1 MLAKKRDLKN
11 WIQRAS
17 SEPHQDP
24 YDSDDD
30 LAPAKMSVSG
40 DDELGHIDPLV
51 DWSAFAQAA
60 QLHLNSTSTR
70 QRIQFLQRHAAKAA
84 ELQEL
89 QPVQRAEL
97 LTILLRTY
105 SKYVDRESRLASL
118 SVFSK
123 LISVDQA
130 TAPSDSDPPVAKHAL
145 AWLKR
150 EADRICKPSA
160 TGSSTTSL
168 PTITALHAYVCA
180 LYSTLCAQEPKSQ
193 PSSTWEPLVHL
204 LATTYDALLAD
215 STGRDSVRKNAITLT
230 RRTLRNAHAFLPQLI
245 HTLCA
250 AATPATALRSAALLG
265 EAVGV
270 CVRLRAGSEQVKGAP
285 DGVGRGYVHQ
295 AKKEILAFYS
305 THLVAS
311 KTPVS
316 PHSLR
321 AFDDFIAEQV
331 SEQDLTS
338 TLRPQLEKMLLR
350 SPEVAL
356 PIATRLFTVVN
367 VDVAPHAKTLLTP
380 VISASRS
387 SNAATRTKAA
397 DFFSALST
405 RIRDDDAAKA
415 TVVDELLAILKG
427 GKAATPEARTSIYL
441 MLSSLA
447 PGQASKS
454 SAVVELVASLL
465 AKEAQEASMHAAVSC
480 IAHHLQWLLAH
491 ADTAPAA
498 SVSTALA
505 KEMQNSKVPIRKA
518 VCLAVGDLF
527 WSMAD
532 TQAATSA
539 TRAFAESL
547 LPGFEA
553 NLKNASTNPLTAPGG
568 PLEGYIAA
576 AVLEGRLATLGS
588 DKIDAVMRQNA
599 ALESI
604 LVVNPKPSFLLAD
617 KVFRKIAAPE
627 EEIWLSRA
635 LQAII
640 ARRANTLAT
649 DKAVQI
655 QVALALIHVLFHAT
669 GRDSKRSVLA
679 LVQQL
684 AQVQPLL
691 THDII
696 TSGISAFIQQP
707 QVTATSS
714 AAASASKPNGA
725 STSATSSAASATAA
739 AASADSEDAK
749 PSAET
754 RARDLRRLLSSAST
768 FSEDLDR
775 EARQKALIDTLV
787 LSHHADLL
795 DRGTSCFMDLTFK
808 AKILP
813 IDLITSKQQDLISV
827 VRAAIDDASMRE
839 AGFAALTTLVRLAP
853 DSVMAELVSQIET
866 DAPFDDLRALTHDDL
881 GMWRTEP
888 GTLYVDVLSNNK
900 EDAIDKNN
908 KNAKMEQWEAEL
920 RADLAKKKAAQN
932 KTLTKEQKAAVD
944 TQSKIE
950 AQARAKVDEIRPR
963 YVRLLRFVSSIVGA
977 RTEEIE
983 GYMQTLVGFV
993 LETFEISQARF
1004 LFEKEAKDAFWA
1016 LSSCCSIRLEA
1027 YAMFVGVA
1035 LLRSID
1041 EQLVQEDFRA
1051 EPINELVLRI
1061 LYRLRS
1067 LSEQSPLDAGTVA
1080 FIDPL
1085 IVRIVRAGG
1094 FGVDPEDTDSVLE
1107 QIQLSLDF
1115 IDFHG
1120 SACEDMR
1127 YPRASFIDSLVT
1139 IVAKH
1144 TQISKDAVSALRDIG
1159 EALRTTA
1166 LPAEIQKLLS
1176 NTMVDEVYVRN
1187 GCLQAIQPLDL
1198 TDLDFPVELWL
1209 ACHDEDEENA
1219 RLAEKAWEENG
1230 LDVPESFAD
1239 PLIALLEHK
1248 NIYARDSSARALAAA
1263 TEQHPEQVTTVVTKL
1278 CQLYKKRNKVL
1289 APEYDRF
1296 GMVIEST
1303 KNRQDPWQTRA
1314 AVAVA
1319 LRHQAPYLQGSDV
1332 PSFFEFMID
1341 DQALGDRSEEV
1352 RPKMLEAATTVI
1364 DLHGKEHLSKLIA
1377 MFEAFFSNS
1386 AGSTADDG
1394 ITEAVVILLGREA
1407 RHLDPKDPRVS
1418 KVVDRLV
1425 DALKTPSELV
1435 QSAVA
1440 DCLPPLVRAIS
1451 KDVPRL
1457 FQSLFRELLDGAK
1470 YAGRRGAAYG
1480 LAGLVMGRG
1489 IGSIKE
1495 FDVMNKLAEAFE
1507 DAKSPTRRQGV
1518 MFAYE
1523 TLTLTLKRLFE
1534 PYIIGILPQ
1543 MLAGFGDVSSDV
1555 REATQDAAKAIMQNV
1570 SGHCVKIILPTLLS
1584 GLDEKQWRTKKGAIE
1599 LLGAM
1604 AYCAPKQLSLSLPTV
1619 IPRLSEVLTD
1629 SHTQVRTA
1637 ANKSLKQFGEVIN
1650 NPEIKQL
1657 VPVLL
1662 KALIDPNTKTG
1673 AALKGVLETSFVHY
1687 IDSPSLAL
1695 VIPIIDRGLKERSAT
1710 IQKDAARIVGNLA
1723 GLTDSKDFVPYL
1735 GKLIPMVRL
1744 VLISPVPEARAVAAK
1759 ALGTLVERLGEVH
1772 FVDLIPSLLG
1782 VLRSDATGVDR
1793 QGAAQ
1798 GLAEVLAG
1806 LGMERMENLLPEII
1820 NSASDPKPYVREG
1833 HISLLIYLPATFG
1846 HRFAPH
1852 LGRIIPPILSGIADE
1867 AETVREA
1874 SMRAG
1879 RMIIANYSSKAVD
1892 LLLPHLETGLFD
1904 EAWRI
1909 RMSSLQLTADLLF
1922 RLSGISGKNE
1932 VEDEGVDENMEQS
1945 AANNSVQRAL
1955 VEALGQER
1963 RDRILA
1969 SIYIVRQDPNIPV
1982 RQAAIHTWKALVHN
1996 TPRTAREVL
2005 PTMLDILIK
2014 SLASN
2019 GDENRE
2025 MAARTLGELVKKLG
2039 EKILRETIPILR
2051 MRGASSE
2058 DPKTRS
2064 GVCYAVT
2071 EVLANSTKTQL
2082 EDHEDAIIAVV
2093 RHALVDESQVVRHA
2107 AAQAFDATQTYIG
2120 PRAIDETIPTLL
2132 EALSDT
2138 SGGTSETA
2146 LAALREVMRARADV
2160 VFPVLVPTLIA
2171 QPITSF
2177 NARALAVLVR
2187 VAGSALNRRLSNIL
2201 TALSKALDTEKD
2213 ETILADLHTA
2223 VEALLGSVSD
2233 VDGLHQTMLLLLGW
2247 AGSNTSPQQRVA
2259 GCKFFKVFCQVKK
2272 ASVDVSDY
2280 LVDWLRKLVSL
2291 LDDPVPAVV
2300 DAAWE
2305 ALDASLKT
2313 VSKDELEGLVVPLR
2327 RSLENTGAA
2336 DRELAGLCRPRGASP
2351 LVPVFLAG
2359 LMNGT
2364 PDQRQ
2369 NGALGL
2375 SDIVERTSAEAI
2387 KPFVTSM
2394 IGPLIRL
2401 CGDRHPPPVK
2411 AAILTSLDTMVR
2423 RIPAL
2428 VRPFYPQLQ
2437 RSYQKAVSDASSA
2450 TVRTKA
2456 GVALGNLM
2464 GLQTR
2469 VDPVIVELVQG
2480 ARAGLGESSGAN
2492 AAASAGLAGAA
2503 AGGATDPAD
2512 LADSFALALSH
2523 VLSNAP
2529 AKNVGQASRDQVLAL
2544 IDATFASP
2552 VQIRDAFRQGM
2563 AEVIGS
2569 LIKLDTSMAASV
2581 LKKHVVG
2588 GGGSADV
2595 ALQSQS
2601 VLASLEKDAV
2611 ALHELGFADELVKAV
2626 MSWISQGSAIS
2637 RPAKESR
2644 ELIRDSDAWKVEA
2657 KAADWI

>member
-1 MLAKKRDLKN
+1 MLAKKRELKT
-11 WIQRAS
+11 WIQQAS
-17 SEPHQDP
+17 TEPHSEP

-40 DDELGHIDPLV
+40 DERDIIDPLA
-51 DWSAFAQAA
+51 DWQTFSEAA

-70 QRIQFLQRHAAKAA
+70 QRIQFLQRDAIKAA
-84 ELQEL
+84 ELSDL

-105 SKYVDRESRLASL
+105 AKYIDRESRLASL

-123 LISVDQA
+123 LIAIDEAAA
-130 TAPSDSDPPVAKHAL
+130 TSDSNGPVAKHAL

-150 EADRICKPSA
+150 EAERICKPSP
-160 TGSSTTSL
+160 TGSSNTSL

-180 LYSTLCAQEPKSQ
+180 LYSTLCSRLTASKDTPKPQ
-193 PSSTWEPLVHL
+193 ALPTWEPLVQL
-204 LATTYDALLAD
+204 LATTYDAILAD
-215 STGRDSVRKNAITLT
+215 TIGRESVRKNAVTLT
-230 RRTLRNAHAFLPQLI
+230 RRTMRNAHPCMPQLI
-245 HTLCA
+245 RTLCA
-250 AATPATALRSAALLG
+250 TSTPAAAIRSAPLLG
-265 EAVGV
+265 EAIGC

-285 DGVGRGYVHQ
+285 DGVGRGYVND
-295 AKKEILAFYS
+295 AKNEILTFYS
-305 THLVAS
+305 TQLVAS
-311 KTPVS
+311 KTVVPQ
-316 PHSLR
+316 HSIR
-321 AFDDFIAEQV
+321 AFDDFIAFQV
-331 SEQDLTS
+331 TEDDLAS

-356 PIATRLFTVVN
+356 PIATRLFTAVK
-367 VDVAPHAKTLLTP
+367 VDVGPHAKPLLNP

-387 SNAATRTKAA
+387 SNAVTRTKAS

-405 RIRDDDAAKA
+405 RIRQDDAAKA
-415 TVVDELLAILKG
+415 AVVDELIAILKG

-441 MLSSLA
+441 MLTSLA
-447 PGQASKS
+447 PSEAAKS
-454 SAVVELVASLL
+454 SAVVEILSSLL
-465 AKEAQEASMHAAVSC
+465 AKETQEASMHAAVSC
-480 IAHHLQWLLAH
+480 IAHHLQWLLSQ
-491 ADTAPAA
+491 DKVPAA

-505 KEMQNSKVPIRKA
+505 KEMQNTKVPIRKA
-518 VCLAVGDLF
+518 VCLAIGELF
-527 WSMAD
+527 WSMQGD
-532 TQAATSA
+532 QTTTAATR
-539 TRAFAESL
+539 TFAESL

-576 AVLEGRLATLGS
+576 AVLEGRLAGLGS
-588 DKIDAVMRQNA
+588 DKIDLVVRKNA
-599 ALESI
+599 ALEGI
-604 LVVNPKPSFLLAD
+604 LVVDPKPSFLLAD
-617 KVFRKIAAPE
+617 KVFRKIATPE

-640 ARRANTLAT
+640 ARRSNALAA
-649 DKAVQI
+649 DKAVQV

-669 GRDSKRSVLA
+669 GSNSKRSVLDLVQHLA
-679 LVQQL
+679 LVE
-684 AQVQPLL
+684 PIL

-696 TSGISAFIQQP
+696 TSGISAFLQQP
-707 QVTATSS
+707 PASATSAS
-714 AAASASKPNGA
+714 SSASKPNGSA
-725 STSATSSAASATAA
+725 STASASGSAA
-739 AASADSEDAK
+739 AAAAAEAEDAK

-754 RARDLRRLLSSAST
+754 RARDLRRLLSAAST
-768 FSEDLDR
+768 FSEELDP
-775 EARQKALIDTLV
+775 EARKKALVDTLV

-827 VRAAIDDASMRE
+827 VRTAIDDAGMRE

-853 DSVMAELVSQIET
+853 DSVMAELDSQIEADT
-866 DAPFDDLRALTHDDL
+866 PFDDLQALTQDEL

-888 GTLYVDVLSNNK
+888 GTLYIDVLSTTK
-900 EDAIDKNN
+900 EDTIDKNN

-920 RADLAKKKAAQN
+920 RADIAKKKAAQN

-944 TQSKIE
+944 AQSKVE
-950 AQARAKVDEIRPR
+950 AQARAKVEEIRSR
-963 YVRLLRFVSSIVGA
+963 YVRSLRTVSSIVGA
-977 RTEEIE
+977 RTEEIQ
-983 GYMQTLVGFV
+983 GYMQTLVNFV
-993 LETFEISQARF
+993 LRTFEVSQARF
-1004 LFEKEAKDAFWA
+1004 LFEKEAKEAFWA

-1027 YAMFVGVA
+1027 YSMFVGVA

-1041 EQLVQEDFRA
+1041 EELVQEDFRA
-1051 EPINELVLRI
+1051 EPMNELVLRI

-1115 IDFHG
+1115 IDFHA
-1120 SACEDMR
+1120 SVCEDMH
-1127 YPRASFIDSLVT
+1127 YPRSSFIDSLVT

-1166 LPAEIQKLLS
+1166 LPTEIQKLLS

-1198 TDLDFPVELWL
+1198 TDLEFPVELWL

-1239 PLIALLEHK
+1239 PLIALLEHR
-1248 NIYARDSSARALAAA
+1248 NAYVRDSCARALAAA
-1263 TEQHPEQVTTVVTKL
+1263 TEQHPEQVSSVVAKL
-1278 CQLYKKRNKVL
+1278 CHLYKERNKVL

-1332 PSFFEFMID
+1332 PPFFEFMID
-1341 DQALGDRSEEV
+1341 GQALGDRSEEV
-1352 RPKMLEAATTVI
+1352 RPSMLEAATAVI

-1377 MFEAFFSNS
+1377 MFEAFFSNPS
-1386 AGSTADDG
+1386 GSTADDG

-1418 KVVDRLV
+1418 KVVDRLI

-1451 KDVPRL
+1451 EDVPRL
-1457 FQSLFRELLDGAK
+1457 FDSLFRELTDGAK

-1495 FDVMNKLAEAFE
+1495 FDVMNKLSEAFD
-1507 DAKSPTRRQGV
+1507 DAKNPTRRQGV

-1534 PYIIGILPQ
+1534 PYIIGILPH

-1735 GKLIPMVRL
+1735 GKLIPMVRV

-1772 FVDLIPSLLG
+1772 FVDLVPSLLG

-1932 VEDEGVDENMEQS
+1932 VEDEGIDEDVEQS

-2051 MRGASSE
+2051 MRGATSE

-2093 RHALVDESQVVRHA
+2093 RHALVDESQAVRHA

-2146 LAALREVMRARADV
+2146 LAALREVMRARSDV

-2187 VAGSALNRRLSNIL
+2187 VAGSALNRRLSSIL

-2213 ETILADLHTA
+2213 ETILADLQTA

-2259 GCKFFKVFCQVKK
+2259 GCEFFKVFCQVKK
-2272 ASVDVSDY
+2272 PSVDVSDY

-2291 LDDPVPAVV
+2291 LDDPVPSVV

-2305 ALDASLKT
+2305 ALDACLKT
-2313 VSKDELEGLVVPLR
+2313 VGKDELEGLVVPLR

-2336 DRELAGLCRPRGASP
+2336 GRDLPGLCRPKGASP

-2364 PDQRQ
+2364 ADQRQ

-2450 TVRTKA
+2450 TVRSKA

-2480 ARAGLGESSGAN
+2480 ARAGLGESTTT
-2492 AAASAGLAGAA
+2492 AASAGLAGAA
-2503 AGGATDPAD
+2503 GGATDAAD
-2512 LADSFALALSH
+2512 LADSFALALAH
-2523 VLSNAP
+2523 VLTNAP
-2529 AKNVGQASRDQVLAL
+2529 AKNVGQPSRDSILSL
-2544 IDATFASP
+2544 IDSTFNAS
-2552 VQIRDAFRQGM
+2552 IAIKDGFRQAI
-2563 AEVIGS
+2563 AEVVGS
-2569 LIKLDTSMAASV
+2569 LVKLDPTLATTV
-2581 LKKHVVG
+2581 LEKYIVG
-2588 GGGSADV
+2588 AGGAGDV

-2601 VLASLEKDAV
+2601 VRACLEKDAE
-2611 ALHELGFADELVKAV
+2611 ALHRLGLAEELVKAV

-2644 ELIRDSDAWKVEA
+2644 EMIRESDAWKVEA

>member
-1 MLAKKRDLKN
+1 MLAKKRDLRN

-17 SEPHQDP
+17 TEPHQDP

-40 DDELGHIDPLV
+40 DEIDNIDPLV
-51 DWSAFAQAA
+51 DWPAFAQAA
-60 QLHLNSTSTR
+60 QLHLFSTSTR
-70 QRIQFLQRHAAKAA
+70 QRIHFLQRDAAKAA
-84 ELQEL
+84 QLTEL
-89 QPVQRAEL
+89 QPIQRAEL
-97 LTILLRTY
+97 VTILLRTY
-105 SKYVDRESRLASL
+105 SRYIDRDSRLASL
-118 SVFSK
+118 TVFSK

-130 TAPSDSDPPVAKHAL
+130 AASQDSTGAVAKHAL

-150 EADRICKPSA
+150 EAERICKPSTA
-160 TGSSTTSL
+160 ASSNTTL

-180 LYSTLCAQEPKSQ
+180 LYSTVCASSIDAPKA
-193 PSSTWEPLVHL
+193 PESSTWDSLVQL
-204 LATTYDALLAD
+204 LATTYDAVLAD
-215 STGRDSVRKNAITLT
+215 TTGRHSVKSNAITLT
-230 RRTLRNAHAFLPQLI
+230 RRTLRNAHAYLPRLI
-245 HTLCA
+245 RTLCA
-250 AATPATALRSAALLG
+250 ISASAAAIRASALLG

-270 CVRLRAGSEQVKGAP
+270 CIRLRVGSEQVKGAP
-285 DGVGRGYVHQ
+285 DGVGRSYVNQ
-295 AKKEILAFYS
+295 AKDQILAFYT
-305 THLVAS
+305 THIVAS
-311 KTPVS
+311 KTVVPE
-316 PHSLR
+316 HSLL
-321 AFDDFIAEQV
+321 ALDDFIAEQV
-331 SEQDLTS
+331 TQDDLTS
-338 TLRPQLEKMLLR
+338 ILRPQLEKMLLR

-356 PIATRLFTVVN
+356 PIATRIFAAVKL
-367 VDVAPHAKTLLTP
+367 DVGPHAKPLLNP
-380 VISASRS
+380 VVSASRS
-387 SNAATRTKAA
+387 SNAATRAKASA
-397 DFFSALST
+397 FFSVLSA
-405 RIRDDDAAKA
+405 RIRQDDAAKSA
-415 TVVDELLAILKG
+415 VVDELLAILKG
-427 GKAATPEARTSIYL
+427 GKAASPEARTSIYL
-441 MLSSLA
+441 MLSSVA

-454 SAVVELVASLL
+454 SSIVEVVASLL
-465 AKEAQEASMHAAVSC
+465 AKEAQEASMHAAVRC
-480 IAHHLQWLLAH
+480 IAVHLEWLISQ
-491 ADTAPAA
+491 ADTVPAPSISA
-498 SVSTALA
+498 ALA

-518 VCLAVGDLF
+518 VCMAIGDLF
-527 WSMAD
+527 WHMTD
-532 TQAATSA
+532 EQRATSA
-539 TRAFAESL
+539 TRTFAEAL
-547 LPGFEA
+547 LPAFEA

-568 PLEGYIAA
+568 PLEGYVAA
-576 AVLEGRLATLGS
+576 AVLEGRLAGLGS
-588 DKIDAVMRQNA
+588 DKIDSVVRKNA
-599 ALESI
+599 ALEVI
-604 LVVNPKPSFLLAD
+604 LVVDPKPSFLLAD
-617 KVFRKIAAPE
+617 KVFRKIATPE
-627 EEIWLSRA
+627 EELWLSHA
-635 LQAII
+635 LQAVIV
-640 ARRANTLAT
+640 RRAQTLAA
-649 DKAVQI
+649 DKPAQI

-669 GRDSKRSVLA
+669 GPNSKRSVLT
-679 LVQQL
+679 LVQNL
-684 AQVQPLL
+684 AQTEPILI
-691 THDII
+691 HDII
-696 TSGISAFIQQP
+696 TSGISAFLEQP
-707 QVTATSS
+707 QAHTSGSVSSAPKPNGTASSTSTTGA
-714 AAASASKPNGA
+714 AAASAS
-725 STSATSSAASATAA
+725 
-739 AASADSEDAK
+739 ADAEDAK

-754 RARDLRRLLSSAST
+754 RARDLRRLLSAASS
-768 FSEDLDR
+768 FSEQLDAD
-775 EARQKALIDTLV
+775 ARKKTLVDTLV

-813 IDLITSKQQDLISV
+813 VDLITSKQQDLLSV
-827 VRAAIDDASMRE
+827 VRTAIDDARMRE

-853 DSVMAELVSQIET
+853 DSVMAELVTQIEA
-866 DAPFDDLRALTHDDL
+866 DSPFDDLRALTQNDL

-888 GTLYVDVLSNNK
+888 GTLYVDVLSATK
-900 EDAIDKNN
+900 DDAVDKNS

-920 RADLAKKKAAQN
+920 RADIAKKKAAQN
-932 KTLTKEQKAAVD
+932 KTLTKDQKAAVD
-944 TQSKIE
+944 AQSKIE
-950 AQARAKVDEIRPR
+950 AQARAKVEEIRAR
-963 YVRLLRFVSSIVGA
+963 YVRSLRTVSSLVGA
-977 RTEEIE
+977 RTDEIE
-983 GYMQTLVGFV
+983 GYMQTLVNLV
-993 LETFEISQARF
+993 IATFEISQARF
-1004 LFEKEAKDAFWA
+1004 LFEKEAKEAFWA
-1016 LSSCCSIRLEA
+1016 LSSCCSLRLEA
-1027 YAMFVGVA
+1027 YSMFVGVA
-1035 LLRSID
+1035 LLRTID
-1041 EQLVQEDFRA
+1041 QELVREDFRA

-1067 LSEQSPLDAGTVA
+1067 LSEQSPLDPASVA

-1094 FGVDPEDTDSVLE
+1094 FGVDAEDTDSVLE

-1127 YPRASFIDSLVT
+1127 YPRSSFIDSLVT

-1144 TQISKDAVSALRDIG
+1144 TQISKDAVSALRDLG
-1159 EALRTTA
+1159 EALRATA
-1166 LPAEIQKLLS
+1166 LPAEVQKLLS

-1239 PLIALLEHK
+1239 PLIPLLEHK
-1248 NIYARDSSARALAAA
+1248 NTYVRDSCARALAAA
-1263 TEQHPEQVTTVVTKL
+1263 TELHPEQVSSVVAKL
-1278 CQLYKKRNKVL
+1278 CQLYKDRNKVL

-1319 LRHQAPYLQGSDV
+1319 LRHLAPHLQGSDV
-1332 PSFFEFMID
+1332 PAFFEFLID
-1341 DQALGDRSEEV
+1341 GQALGDRSEDV
-1352 RPKMLEAATTVI
+1352 RPKMLEAATSVI
-1364 DLHGKEHLSKLIA
+1364 DLHGKQHLSKLIA

-1386 AGSTADDG
+1386 AGAKADDG

-1418 KVVDRLV
+1418 KVVDRLI

-1451 KDVPRL
+1451 KDVPRIFTL
-1457 FQSLFRELLDGAK
+1457 LFRELFDGAK

-1489 IGSIKE
+1489 ISSIKE
-1495 FDVMNKLAEAFE
+1495 FDVMNKLADAFE

-1543 MLAGFGDVSSDV
+1543 LLAGFGDVSSDV
-1555 REATQDAAKAIMQNV
+1555 REATQDAAKAVMQNV

-1695 VIPIIDRGLKERSAT
+1695 VVPIIDRGLKERSAA

-1772 FVDLIPSLLG
+1772 FVDLVPSLLG

-1820 NSASDPKPYVREG
+1820 NSASDPKAYVREG

-1852 LGRIIPPILSGIADE
+1852 LGRIIPPILSGIADD

-1932 VEDEGVDENMEQS
+1932 VEDEGVEEDIEQS
-1945 AANNSVQRAL
+1945 VANNSVQRAL

-2051 MRGASSE
+2051 MRGATSE

-2093 RHALVDESQVVRHA
+2093 RQALVDESQSVRHA

-2146 LAALREVMRARADV
+2146 LAALREVMRARSDV

-2187 VAGSALNRRLSNIL
+2187 VAGTALNRRLSNIL

-2213 ETILADLHTA
+2213 ETILADLQTA

-2233 VDGLHQTMLLLLGW
+2233 VDGLHQTMLQLLGW

-2272 ASVDVSDY
+2272 PSVDVSDY

-2291 LDDPVPAVV
+2291 LDDPVPTVV

-2305 ALDASLKT
+2305 ALEASLKT

-2327 RSLENTGAA
+2327 RSLENTGSAG
-2336 DRELAGLCRPRGASP
+2336 RELPGLCRPKGASP

-2375 SDIVERTSAEAI
+2375 SDIVERTSADAI

-2450 TVRTKA
+2450 TVRSKA

-2480 ARAGLGESSGAN
+2480 ARAGLGEGSGGN
-2492 AAASAGLAGAA
+2492 VAASAGLAGAA

-2512 LADSFALALSH
+2512 LADSFAVALAH

-2529 AKNVGQASRDQVLAL
+2529 AKNVGQPSRDAIVSL
-2544 IDATFASP
+2544 IDASFAAP
-2552 VQIRDAFRQGM
+2552 AGTRDAFRAGM
-2563 AEVIGS
+2563 AEVVGS
-2569 LIKLDTSMAASV
+2569 LIKLDAALASEV
-2581 LKKHVVG
+2581 LQRHVVG
-2588 GGGSADV
+2588 GSGDA

-2601 VLASLEKDAV
+2601 VRACLEKDAV
-2611 ALHELGFADELVKAV
+2611 ALHELGFADELVKLV
-2626 MSWISQGSAIS
+2626 MSWISQGSSIS

-2644 ELIRDSDAWKVEA
+2644 EMIRDSDAWKAQA

>member
-40 DDELGHIDPLV
+40 DEGDTFDPLV
-51 DWSAFAQAA
+51 DWSAFAQVA

-70 QRIQFLQRHAAKAA
+70 QRIHFLQRHASQAA
-84 ELQEL
+84 ELGDL

-118 SVFSK
+118 NVFSK

-130 TAPSDSDPPVAKHAL
+130 AAPPDSDGPVAKHAL

-150 EADRICKPSA
+150 EAERICKPSA
-160 TGSSTTSL
+160 TGSSTTLL

-180 LYSTLCAQEPKSQ
+180 LYSALCAQQPRSQ
-193 PSSTWEPLVHL
+193 PSSPWEPLVQL
-204 LATTYDALLAD
+204 LATTYDAVLAD
-215 STGRDSVRKNAITLT
+215 TTGRESVRKNAITLT
-230 RRTLRNAHAFLPQLI
+230 RRTLRNAHLFLPQLI

-250 AATPATALRSAALLG
+250 ASTPTTALRSAALLG

-285 DGVGRGYVHQ
+285 DGVGRGYINA
-295 AKKEILAFYS
+295 AKKEILNFYS

-311 KTPVS
+311 KTPV
-316 PHSLR
+316 PQHSLC
-321 AFDDFIAEQV
+321 AFDDFVAEQV
-331 SEQDLTS
+331 TQQDLTS

-356 PIATRLFTVVN
+356 PIASRLFTVVK
-367 VDVAPHAKTLLTP
+367 VDVAPHAKPLLNP

-397 DFFSALST
+397 DFFAALST
-405 RIRDDDAAKA
+405 RICDDDAAKT

-427 GKAATPEARTSIYL
+427 GKTATPEARTSIYL
-441 MLSSLA
+441 MLSSVA

-480 IAHHLQWLLAH
+480 IAHHLRWLLAE

-498 SVSTALA
+498 SVSSALA

-532 TQAATSA
+532 AQTATAATRS
-539 TRAFAESL
+539 FAESL

-568 PLEGYIAA
+568 SLEGYIAA
-576 AVLEGRLATLGS
+576 AVLEGRLAGLGS
-588 DKIDAVMRQNA
+588 DKIDAVMRKNA

-604 LVVNPKPSFLLAD
+604 LVVDPKPSFLLAD
-617 KVFRKIAAPE
+617 KVFRKIATPE

-640 ARRANTLAT
+640 ARRAKTLAA
-649 DKAVQI
+649 DKAVQV

-669 GRDSKRSVLA
+669 GSESKRSVLA

-684 AQVQPLL
+684 AQVEPLL
-691 THDII
+691 THDVI

-707 QVTATSS
+707 QVIATSATASASKVNGAASTPAASS
-714 AAASASKPNGA
+714 AAA
-725 STSATSSAASATAA
+725 AA
-739 AASADSEDAK
+739 AASADADDAK

-768 FSEDLDR
+768 FSEELDP
-775 EARQKALIDTLV
+775 EARKKALVDTLV

-808 AKILP
+808 AKVLP

-827 VRAAIDDASMRE
+827 VRAAIEDASMRE

-853 DSVMAELVSQIET
+853 DSVMAELVSQIEADT
-866 DAPFDDLRALTHDDL
+866 PFDDLRALTHDEL

-888 GTLYVDVLSNNK
+888 GTLYVDVLSTTK
-900 EDAIDKNN
+900 EDSTDRNN

-920 RADLAKKKAAQN
+920 RADIAKKKAAQN
-932 KTLTKEQKAAVD
+932 KTLTKEQKVAVD
-944 TQSKIE
+944 AQSKIE
-950 AQARAKVDEIRPR
+950 AQARAKVDEIRLR
-963 YVRLLRFVSSIVGA
+963 YVRSLRTVSSIVGA

-1027 YAMFVGVA
+1027 YSMFVGVA

-1115 IDFHG
+1115 INFHG
-1120 SACEDMR
+1120 SACEDVR
-1127 YPRASFIDSLVT
+1127 YPRSSFIDSLVT

-1248 NIYARDSSARALAAA
+1248 NIYVRESSARALAAA
-1263 TEQHPEQVTTVVTKL
+1263 TEQHPEQVTTVVTRL
-1278 CQLYKKRNKVL
+1278 CQLYKERNKVL

-1341 DQALGDRSEEV
+1341 DQALGDRSEKV
-1352 RPKMLEAATTVI
+1352 RPKMLEAATAVI

-1407 RHLDPKDPRVS
+1407 RHLDPKDLRVS
-1418 KVVDRLV
+1418 KVVDRLI

-1451 KDVPRL
+1451 KEVPRL
-1457 FQSLFRELLDGAK
+1457 FESLFRELFDGAK

-1480 LAGLVMGRG
+1480 LAGLVMGQG

-1495 FDVMNKLAEAFE
+1495 FDVTNKLAEAFE
-1507 DAKSPTRRQGV
+1507 DAKNPTRRQGV

-1604 AYCAPKQLSLSLPTV
+1604 AYCAPKQLSVSLPTV

-1662 KALIDPNTKTG
+1662 KALIDPNTNTG

-1772 FVDLIPSLLG
+1772 FVDLVPSLLG

-1867 AETVREA
+1867 AESVREA

-1932 VEDEGVDENMEQS
+1932 VEDEGVDEDMEQS

-2058 DPKTRS
+2058 DPKIRS
-2064 GVCYAVT
+2064 GVCYAIT

-2093 RHALVDESQVVRHA
+2093 RHALVDESQAVRHA

-2146 LAALREVMRARADV
+2146 LAALREVMRARSDV

-2223 VEALLGSVSD
+2223 VEALLASVSD
-2233 VDGLHQTMLLLLGW
+2233 VDDLHQTMLLLLGW

-2259 GCKFFKVFCQVKK
+2259 GCSFFKVFCQVKK

-2313 VSKDELEGLVVPLR
+2313 VGKVGLEGLVVPLR
-2327 RSLENTGAA
+2327 RSLENTGAPG
-2336 DRELAGLCRPRGASP
+2336 RELAGLCRPKGASP

-2375 SDIVERTSAEAI
+2375 SDIVERTSADAI

-2456 GVALGNLM
+2456 AVALGNLM

-2544 IDATFASP
+2544 IDATFAAP
-2552 VQIRDAFRQGM
+2552 VAIKDAFRQGM
-2563 AEVIGS
+2563 AEVVGS

-2581 LKKHVVG
+2581 LQKYVV

-2595 ALQSQS
+2595 VLQSQS
-2601 VLASLEKDAV
+2601 VLASLEKDAK

-2637 RPAKESR
+2637 CPAKESR
-2644 ELIRDSDAWKVEA
+2644 ELIRDSDVWKAEA

>member
-17 SEPHQDP
+17 SEPHPEP

-40 DDELGHIDPLV
+40 DDTDLIDPLD
-51 DWSAFAQAA
+51 DWPAFAQAA
-60 QLHLNSTSTR
+60 QLQLNSTSTR
-70 QRIQFLQRHAAKAA
+70 QRLGFLNRHALKAA
-84 ELQEL
+84 ELAEL

-97 LTILLRTY
+97 LTIILRTY
-105 SKYVDRESRLASL
+105 AKYIDRESRLASI

-123 LISVDQA
+123 IVA
-130 TAPSDSDPPVAKHAL
+130 TDEAAASPDSNGAVAKHAL

-150 EADRICKPSA
+150 ESERIAKPSA
-160 TGSSTTSL
+160 SGPSTTSL
-168 PTITALHAYVCA
+168 STLTALHAFVCS
-180 LYSTLCAQEPKSQ
+180 LYATLCSTSTADNAAVVKAVST
-193 PSSTWEPLVHL
+193 TWEALVHV
-204 LATTYDALLAD
+204 LAANYDAILAA
-215 STGRDSVRKNAITLT
+215 SNGRDSVRKNAVALT
-230 RRTLRNAHAFLPQLI
+230 RRTLRNAHAYLPHVI
-245 HTLCA
+245 RILCA
-250 AATPATALRSAALLG
+250 SQTPAAALRSAPLLG
-265 EAVGV
+265 EAIGV
-270 CVRLRAGSEQVKGAP
+270 SLRLRAGSEQVKGAP
-285 DGVGRGYVHQ
+285 DGVGRGYVNA
-295 AKKEILAFYS
+295 AKSDILAFYS
-305 THLVAS
+305 TQILAS
-311 KTPVS
+311 KTVVPQAAIQ
-316 PHSLR
+316 
-321 AFDDFIAEQV
+321 AFEEFIAQYVTEH
-331 SEQDLTS
+331 DLS
-338 TLRPQLEKMLLR
+338 SALRPQLEKMLLR

-356 PIATRLFTVVN
+356 LVATSLFSAVKL
-367 VDVAPHAKTLLTP
+367 DVGPHAKPLLTP

-397 DFFSALST
+397 DFFSALSL
-405 RIRDDDAAKA
+405 RIRDDDAAKTA
-415 TVVDELLAILKG
+415 VVDELIAILKG
-427 GKAATPEARTSIYL
+427 GKAATPEARSSIYA
-441 MLSSLA
+441 MLSSVA
-447 PGQASKS
+447 PGEAAKS
-454 SAVVELVASLL
+454 SAIVDVVVSLL
-465 AKEAQEASMHAAVSC
+465 AKEAQEAAMHAAVSC
-480 IAHHLQWLLAH
+480 ITTHLRWMLIH
-491 ADTAPAA
+491 ANTPPPAA
-498 SVSTALA
+498 VSAALV
-505 KEMQNSKVPIRKA
+505 KELQNSKVPIRKA
-518 VCLAVGDLF
+518 VCLAIGELF
-527 WSMAD
+527 WSMDDASHA
-532 TQAATSA
+532 TPAA
-539 TRAFAESL
+539 RAFAESL

-553 NLKNASTNPLTAPGG
+553 NLKNASTNPLTAVGG
-568 PLEGYIAA
+568 PLEGYIAT
-576 AVLEGRLATLGS
+576 AVLEDRLAKFGS
-588 DKIDAVMRQNA
+588 DKIDAVLTKNA
-599 ALESI
+599 ALEGI
-604 LVVNPKPSFLLAD
+604 LVVDPKPSFLLAE
-617 KVFRKIAAPE
+617 KVFRKIASPD

-635 LQAII
+635 LQAVVVRH
-640 ARRANTLAT
+640 AKALES
-649 DKAVQI
+649 DKAVQVHI
-655 QVALALIHVLFHAT
+655 ALALIHVLFHAT
-669 GRDSKRSVLA
+669 GTNSKRSVLELVQHLA
-679 LVQQL
+679 LVQ
-684 AQVQPLL
+684 PIL

-696 TSGISAFIQQP
+696 TSGVSAFLQQP
-707 QVTATSS
+707 APTGTPTAS
-714 AAASASKPNGA
+714 AASSKPNGA
-725 STSATSSAASATAA
+725 ASAASTSGLAA
-739 AASADSEDAK
+739 AAAAGDVEDAK

-754 RARDLRRLLSSAST
+754 RARDLRRLLSAANT
-768 FSEDLDR
+768 FSEELDSQLR
-775 EARQKALIDTLV
+775 KNALVDTLV
-787 LSHHADLL
+787 LSHHTDLL

-813 IDLITSKQQDLISV
+813 IDLVTSHQQDLLAA
-827 VRAAIDDASMRE
+827 VRVALDDPAMRD
-839 AGFAALTTLVRLAP
+839 AGFAAQTTLVRLAP
-853 DSVMAELVSQIET
+853 DTIMAELASQVEA
-866 DAPFDDLRALTHDDL
+866 DCQFDDLHALTQDEL

-888 GTLYVDVLSNNK
+888 GSLYIDVLSAKK
-900 EDAIDKNN
+900 EDSVDKNS

-920 RADLAKKKAAQN
+920 RADIAKKKAAQN
-932 KTLTKEQKAAVD
+932 KTLTKDQKAAVD
-944 TQSKIE
+944 AQAKVE
-950 AQARAKVDEIRPR
+950 AQARAKVQEIRSR
-963 YVRLLRFVSSIVGA
+963 YVRSLSTVSSIVGA
-977 RTEEIE
+977 RTDEIQ
-983 GYMQTLVGFV
+983 GYMQSLVAFV
-993 LETFEISQARF
+993 LRTFEVPQARE

-1027 YAMFVGVA
+1027 YSMFVAVA
-1035 LLRSID
+1035 ILRTID
-1041 EQLVQEDFRA
+1041 EELVQEDFRA

-1067 LSEQSPLDAGTVA
+1067 LSEQSPLDATTVA

-1120 SACEDMR
+1120 SACESTF
-1127 YPRASFIDSLVT
+1127 YPRSSFMDSLVT

-1198 TDLDFPVELWL
+1198 TDLEFPVELWL

-1239 PLIALLEHK
+1239 PLITLLEHK
-1248 NIYARDSSARALAAA
+1248 IAYVRESCARALAAA
-1263 TEQHPEQVTTVVTKL
+1263 TEQHPEQVSNVISKL
-1278 CQLYKKRNKVL
+1278 CKLYQERNKVL

-1314 AVAVA
+1314 AIAVA
-1319 LRHQAPYLQGSDV
+1319 LRHLAPLLQGSDV
-1332 PSFFEFMID
+1332 QPLFEFMID
-1341 DQALGDRSEEV
+1341 GQALGDRSEDV
-1352 RPKMLEAATTVI
+1352 RPKMLEAATAVI

-1386 AGSTADDG
+1386 TGSNADDG

-1418 KVVDRLV
+1418 KVVDRLI

-1440 DCLPPLVRAIS
+1440 DCLPPLVLAIS

-1457 FQSLFRELLDGAK
+1457 FQSLFRELFDGPK

-1495 FDVMNKLAEAFE
+1495 FDVMDKLADAFE
-1507 DAKSPTRRQGV
+1507 DAKNPTRRQGV

-1534 PYIIGILPQ
+1534 PYIIGILPH

-1555 REATQDAAKAIMQNV
+1555 REATQDAAKAIMQTV

-1650 NPEIKQL
+1650 NPEIKEL

-1673 AALKGVLETSFVHY
+1673 AALKRVLETSFVHY

-1772 FVDLIPSLLG
+1772 FVELVPSLLG

-1852 LGRIIPPILSGIADE
+1852 LGRIIPPILSGIADD

-1932 VEDEGVDENMEQS
+1932 VEDEGIDEDVEHS

-1955 VEALGQER
+1955 IEALGQER

-2051 MRGASSE
+2051 MRGATSE
-2058 DPKTRS
+2058 DAKTRS

-2093 RHALVDESQVVRHA
+2093 RHALVDESPAVRHA

-2146 LAALREVMRARADV
+2146 LAALREVMRARSDV

-2187 VAGSALNRRLSNIL
+2187 VAGSALNRRLSSML
-2201 TALSKALDTEKD
+2201 TALSKALDTERD
-2213 ETILADLHTA
+2213 ETVVADLNAA

-2247 AGSNTSPQQRVA
+2247 AGSTSSPQQRVA
-2259 GCKFFKVFCQVKK
+2259 GCNLFKVFCQVKK

-2291 LDDPVPAVV
+2291 LDDPVAEVV
-2300 DAAWE
+2300 DAAWS

-2313 VSKDELEGLVVPLR
+2313 VGKDELEGLVVPLR

-2336 DRELAGLCRPRGASP
+2336 GRELAGLCRPKGASP

-2450 TVRTKA
+2450 TVRAKA

-2464 GLQTR
+2464 GVQTR
-2469 VDPVIVELVQG
+2469 VDPVIAELVTG
-2480 ARAGLGESSGAN
+2480 ARAGLGEGGAP
-2492 AAASAGLAGAA
+2492 AAAGLAGAA
-2503 AGGATDPAD
+2503 AGGASDPAE
-2512 LADSFALALSH
+2512 LADSFALALAH
-2523 VLSNAP
+2523 VLANAP
-2529 AKNVGQASRDQVLAL
+2529 AKNVGAASREQVVAL
-2544 IDATFASP
+2544 VDATFGAE
-2552 VQIRDAFRQGM
+2552 VGIKDAFRQGV
-2563 AEVIGS
+2563 AEVVGS
-2569 LIKLDTSMAASV
+2569 LVKLDAEMAAGV
-2581 LKKHVVG
+2581 LQKHVVG
-2588 GGGSADV
+2588 GAAGDV
-2595 ALQSQS
+2595 ALQSQI
-2601 VLASLEKDAV
+2601 VRASLERDAA
-2611 ALHELGFADELVKAV
+2611 ALHALGFADEIVKSV
-2626 MSWISQGSAIS
+2626 MGWISQGSAIS
-2637 RPAKESR
+2637 RPAKEAR
-2644 ELIRDSDAWKVEA
+2644 ELIRDSDAWRTEA

>member
-1 MLAKKRDLKN
+1 MLAKKRELKN

-17 SEPHQDP
+17 TEPQQEP

-40 DDELGHIDPLV
+40 DDTDSIDPV
-51 DWSAFAQAA
+51 AHWSAFSQAA
-60 QLHLNSTSTR
+60 QLQLNTTSTR
-70 QRIQFLQRHAAKAA
+70 QRIHFLQRHATKAA
-84 ELQEL
+84 QSSEL

-97 LTILLRTY
+97 LTIILRTY
-105 SKYVDRESRLASL
+105 PKYIDRDSRLASL
-118 SVFSK
+118 NVFCKIVGVDEAAASP
-123 LISVDQA
+123 ISNG
-130 TAPSDSDPPVAKHAL
+130 PVAKHAL

-150 EADRICKPSA
+150 EADRICKPSP
-160 TGSSTTSL
+160 TGSTTTSL
-168 PTITALHAYVCA
+168 PTITALHAYICA
-180 LYSTLCAQEPKSQ
+180 LYSTLCAKLTSYTDAPA
-193 PSSTWEPLVHL
+193 PSTLPTWEPLVQL
-204 LATTYDALLAD
+204 LATTYDSILAD
-215 STGRDSVRKNAITLT
+215 TIGRESVRKNAVTLT
-230 RRTLRNAHAFLPQLI
+230 RRTLRNAHQYLPQLMC
-245 HTLCA
+245 TLAATSTTA
-250 AATPATALRSAALLG
+250 AAIRSAALLG
-265 EAVGV
+265 EAIGC
-270 CVRLRAGSEQVKGAP
+270 CVRLRAGSEQVKGDP
-285 DGVGRGYVHQ
+285 DGIGRGYVND
-295 AKKEILAFYS
+295 AKKEILTFY
-305 THLVAS
+305 TTQLVAS
-311 KTPVS
+311 KTIVPE
-316 PHSLR
+316 HSLR
-321 AFDDFIAEQV
+321 AFDDFIANQV
-331 SEQDLTS
+331 TEQDLSS

-356 PIATRLFTVVN
+356 PVAARLFTSVK
-367 VDVAPHAKTLLTP
+367 VDVGPHAKPLLNS
-380 VISASRS
+380 VLSASRS
-387 SNAATRTKAA
+387 TNAATRAKAS
-397 DFFSALST
+397 DFFAALSA
-405 RIRDDDAAKA
+405 RIANDDAAKTA
-415 TVVDELLAILKG
+415 VVDELITILKG
-427 GKAATPEARTSIYL
+427 GKAATPEARTSIYS
-441 MLSSLA
+441 MLSSVA
-447 PGQASKS
+447 PGEAAKS
-454 SAVVELVASLL
+454 SAVIEVVASLL

-480 IAHHLQWLLAH
+480 IAHHLLWLLGE
-491 ADTAPAA
+491 ADKAPAA
-498 SVSTALA
+498 SVSAALV
-505 KEMQNSKVPIRKA
+505 KEMQNSKVPVRKA
-518 VCLAVGDLF
+518 VCLAIGELF
-527 WSMAD
+527 WSM
-532 TQAATSA
+532 TGSQTATDA
-539 TRAFAESL
+539 TRTFAESL

-576 AVLEGRLATLGS
+576 AALEGRLTGLGS
-588 DKIDAVMRQNA
+588 DKIDGVVNKNA
-599 ALESI
+599 ALEGI
-604 LVVNPKPSFLLAD
+604 LVVEPKPSFLLAD
-617 KVFRKIAAPE
+617 KVFRKIATPDE
-627 EEIWLSRA
+627 ELWLSRA
-635 LQAII
+635 LQVII
-640 ARRANTLAT
+640 ARRAKALAA

-669 GRDSKRSVLA
+669 GSKSKRSVLE

-684 AQVQPLL
+684 ALVEPIL

-696 TSGISAFIQQP
+696 TSGISAFLQQP
-707 QVTATSS
+707 PAPAMSS
-714 AAASASKPNGA
+714 ASKVNASASAPA
-725 STSATSSAASATAA
+725 SAASAAA
-739 AASADSEDAK
+739 AAAAAEAEDAK
-749 PSAET
+749 PSVET
-754 RARDLRRLLSSAST
+754 RARDLRRLLSAAST
-768 FSEDLDR
+768 FSEELDR
-775 EARQKALIDTLV
+775 EARKKALVDTLV

-808 AKILP
+808 AKVLP
-813 IDLITSKQQDLISV
+813 IDLITSKQQDLLSV
-827 VRAAIDDASMRE
+827 VRTAIDDASMRE
-839 AGFAALTTLVRLAP
+839 AGFASLTTLVRLAP
-853 DSVMAELVSQIET
+853 EPVMAELVSQIEANT
-866 DAPFDDLRALTHDDL
+866 LFDDLQVLTQDDL
-881 GMWRTEP
+881 GMWSTEP
-888 GTLYVDVLSNNK
+888 GTLFVDVLSNPK
-900 EDAIDKNN
+900 EDSADKNN

-920 RADLAKKKAAQN
+920 RADIAKKKAAQN
-932 KTLTKEQKAAVD
+932 KTLTQEQKAAVEA
-944 TQSKIE
+944 QSKIE
-950 AQARAKVDEIRPR
+950 AQARAKVEEIRSR
-963 YVRLLRFVSSIVGA
+963 YVRSLRTVSSIVGA
-977 RTEEIE
+977 RTEELE
-983 GYMQTLVGFV
+983 GYMQTLVNFV
-993 LETFEISQARF
+993 LRTFEVPQARF
-1004 LFEKEAKDAFWA
+1004 LFEKEAKEAFWA

-1027 YAMFVGVA
+1027 YSMFVGVG

-1085 IVRIVRAGG
+1085 IVRIVHAGG

-1127 YPRASFIDSLVT
+1127 YPRSSFIDSLVT

-1144 TQISKDAVSALRDIG
+1144 TQISKDAVSGLRDMG

-1198 TDLDFPVELWL
+1198 TDLEFPVELWL
-1209 ACHDEDEENA
+1209 AYHDEDEENA

-1230 LDVPESFAD
+1230 LDVPETFAD

-1248 NIYARDSSARALAAA
+1248 NAYVRDSCARALAAA
-1263 TEQHPEQVTTVVTKL
+1263 TEQHPEQVSSVIAKL
-1278 CQLYKKRNKVL
+1278 CQLYKERNKVL

-1296 GMVIEST
+1296 GMVIEAT

-1319 LRHQAPYLQGSDV
+1319 LRHQAPFLQGSDV
-1332 PSFFEFMID
+1332 PSFFEFLID
-1341 DQALGDRSEEV
+1341 GQALGDRSENV
-1352 RPKMLEAATTVI
+1352 RPKMLDAATTVI

-1377 MFEAFFSNS
+1377 MFEAFFSS
-1386 AGSTADDG
+1386 SSGSTADDG

-1407 RHLDPKDPRVS
+1407 RHLDLKDLRVS
-1418 KVVDRLV
+1418 KVVDRLI

-1440 DCLPPLVRAIS
+1440 ECLPPLVRAVS

-1457 FQSLFRELLDGAK
+1457 FESLFRELFDGPK

-1495 FDVMNKLAEAFE
+1495 FDVMDKLAEAFE
-1507 DAKSPTRRQGV
+1507 DAKNPTRRQGV

-1534 PYIIGILPQ
+1534 PYIIGILPH

-1735 GKLIPMVRL
+1735 GKLIPMVRV

-1772 FVDLIPSLLG
+1772 FVDLVPSLLG

-1820 NSASDPKPYVREG
+1820 NSASDPKAYVREG

-1892 LLLPHLETGLFD
+1892 LLLPHLESGLFD

-1932 VEDEGVDENMEQS
+1932 VEDEGVDEDVEQS
-1945 AANNSVQRAL
+1945 VANNSVQRAL
-1955 VEALGQER
+1955 IEALGQER

-2051 MRGASSE
+2051 MRGATSD

-2064 GVCYAVT
+2064 GVCFAVT
-2071 EVLANSTKTQL
+2071 EVLANSTKGQL

-2093 RHALVDESQVVRHA
+2093 RHALVDESQAVRHA

-2146 LAALREVMRARADV
+2146 LAALREVMRARSDV

-2213 ETILADLHTA
+2213 EAILNDLNA
-2223 VEALLGSVSD
+2223 AAEALLGSVSD

-2247 AGSNTSPQQRVA
+2247 AGSNTSPVQRVA
-2259 GCKFFKVFCQVKK
+2259 GCRFFKVFCQVKK
-2272 ASVDVSDY
+2272 PSVDVSDY

-2305 ALDASLKT
+2305 ALDACLKT

-2327 RSLENTGAA
+2327 RSLENTGAPG
-2336 DRELAGLCRPRGASP
+2336 RELAGLCRPRGASP

-2364 PDQRQ
+2364 ADQRQ

-2375 SDIVERTSAEAI
+2375 SDIVERTSADAI

-2423 RIPAL
+2423 RIAAL

-2450 TVRTKA
+2450 TVRNKA

-2464 GLQTR
+2464 ALQTR
-2469 VDPVIVELVQG
+2469 VDPVIVELIAG
-2480 ARAGLGESSGAN
+2480 ARAGLGESSGATP
-2492 AAASAGLAGAA
+2492 SPAGLAGAA
-2503 AGGATDPAD
+2503 GSGTDPAD
-2512 LADSFALALSH
+2512 LADSFALALAH
-2523 VLSNAP
+2523 VLFNAP
-2529 AKNVGQASRDQVLAL
+2529 GKNVGQPARDQVVSL
-2544 IDATFASP
+2544 IDAAFDAS
-2552 VQIRDAFRQGM
+2552 VAIKDAFRQGV
-2563 AEVIGS
+2563 AEVVGS
-2569 LIKLDTSMAASV
+2569 LLKLDASLATVV
-2581 LKKHVVG
+2581 LQKHVVG
-2588 GGGSADV
+2588 GGSGDV

-2601 VLASLEKDAV
+2601 VRACLEKDAV
-2611 ALHELGFADELVKAV
+2611 ALHGLGLSEELVKAV

-2644 ELIRDSDAWKVEA
+2644 DLMRNSDAWKTET

>member
-17 SEPHQDP
+17 SQPQKEP

-40 DDELGHIDPLV
+40 DERDAIDPIES
-51 DWSAFAQAA
+51 WSTFSEAA
-60 QLHLNSTSTR
+60 QLHINSTSTR
-70 QRIQFLQRHAAKAA
+70 ERLDFLQRDAIKAA
-84 ELQEL
+84 ELSEL

-97 LTILLRTY
+97 LTIILRTY
-105 SKYVDRESRLASL
+105 AKYIDRESRLASL
-118 SVFSK
+118 HVFSK
-123 LISVDQA
+123 LIQVDEA
-130 TAPSDSDPPVAKHAL
+130 AAPSESNGPVAKHAL

-150 EADRICKPSA
+150 ESERVCKPSA

-168 PTITALHAYVCA
+168 PTLTALHAYVCA
-180 LYSTLCAQEPKSQ
+180 LYSTICARLTSAGDKAPKASAL
-193 PSSTWEPLVHL
+193 PTWEPLVQL
-204 LATTYDALLAD
+204 LATTYDAILAD
-215 STGRDSVRKNAITLT
+215 TNGRESVRKNAVTLT
-230 RRTLRNAHAFLPQLI
+230 RRTLRNAHPCLPPLMRTI
-245 HTLCA
+245 SA
-250 AATPATALRSAALLG
+250 ISTPATALRSASLLG

-285 DGVGRGYVHQ
+285 DGIGRGYVKD
-295 AKKEILAFYS
+295 AKKEILNFYS
-305 THLVAS
+305 TQLVAS
-311 KTPVS
+311 KTAVFD
-316 PHSLR
+316 HTLR
-321 AFDDFIAEQV
+321 AFDDFVAEQV
-331 SEQDLTS
+331 TEEDLAS
-338 TLRPQLEKMLLR
+338 TLRPQLQKMLLR

-356 PIATRLFTVVN
+356 PIATRLFTAVK
-367 VDVAPHAKTLLTP
+367 VDVGPHVKPLLDP
-380 VISASRS
+380 VFSASRS
-387 SNAATRTKAA
+387 TNAATRTKAS
-397 DFFSALST
+397 DFFSALSV
-405 RIRDDDAAKA
+405 RIRDDDSAKA
-415 TVVDELLAILKG
+415 IVVDELTAILKG
-427 GKAATPEARTSIYL
+427 GKAATPEARMSVYV
-441 MLSSLA
+441 MLSSVA
-447 PGQASKS
+447 PGQAAKS
-454 SAVVELVASLL
+454 PNVIEVVSSLL
-465 AKEAQEASMHAAVSC
+465 PKEAQEASMFAAVSC
-480 IAHHLQWLLAH
+480 ITHHLRWLLVE
-491 ADTAPAA
+491 ADTMPPAA
-498 SVSTALA
+498 VSTALA

-518 VCLAVGDLF
+518 VCLAIGDLF
-527 WSMAD
+527 WSMSDSKSA
-532 TQAATSA
+532 TAATRS
-539 TRAFAESL
+539 FAESL

-576 AVLEGRLATLGS
+576 AVLEGRLANFGS
-588 DKIDAVMRQNA
+588 DKINSVASKNA
-599 ALESI
+599 ALEGI
-604 LVVNPKPSFLLAD
+604 LVVDPKPSFLLAD
-617 KVFRKIAAPE
+617 KVFRKIATPE
-627 EEIWLSRA
+627 EEIWLSHA

-640 ARRANTLAT
+640 ARRAKTLAA
-649 DKAVQI
+649 DKAVQV

-669 GRDSKRSVLA
+669 GSNSKRSVLD
-679 LVQQL
+679 LVQDL
-684 AQVQPLL
+684 AQIEPIL

-696 TSGISAFIQQP
+696 TSGISAFLQQAP
-707 QVTATSS
+707 VAAGGSS
-714 AAASASKPNGA
+714 SSASKPNGA
-725 STSATSSAASATAA
+725 ASTASASSSAAAEA
-739 AASADSEDAK
+739 EDTK

-754 RARDLRRLLSSAST
+754 RARDLRRLLSAAST
-768 FSEDLDR
+768 FSEELGT
-775 EARQKALIDTLV
+775 EARKKALVDTLV
-787 LSHHADLL
+787 LAHHADLL

-813 IDLITSKQQDLISV
+813 IDLITSKQQDLLSV
-827 VRAAIDDASMRE
+827 VRAAIDDDRMCE
-839 AGFAALTTLVRLAP
+839 AGFAAQTTLVRLAP
-853 DSVMAELVSQIET
+853 DSVMAELVSQIEADT
-866 DAPFDDLRALTHDDL
+866 PFDDLHVLTQDDL
-881 GMWRTEP
+881 GMWHTEP
-888 GTLYVDVLSNNK
+888 GSLYIDVLSNTK
-900 EDAIDKNN
+900 EDSIDKNN

-920 RADLAKKKAAQN
+920 RADIAKKKAAQN

-944 TQSKIE
+944 AQSKVE
-950 AQARAKVDEIRPR
+950 AQARAKVEEIRSR
-963 YVRLLRFVSSIVGA
+963 YVRCLRTVSSIVGA

-983 GYMQTLVGFV
+983 GYMQTLVKFV
-993 LETFEISQARF
+993 LHTFEVSQARF
-1004 LFEKEAKDAFWA
+1004 LFEKEAKESFWA

-1027 YAMFVGVA
+1027 YSMFVGVA
-1035 LLRSID
+1035 LLRTID
-1041 EQLVQEDFRA
+1041 EELVQEDFRV

-1127 YPRASFIDSLVT
+1127 YPRSSFIDSLVT

-1198 TDLDFPVELWL
+1198 TDLEFPVELGL

-1248 NIYARDSSARALAAA
+1248 NAYVRDSCARALAAA
-1263 TEQHPEQVTTVVTKL
+1263 TEQHPEQVSSVIAKL
-1278 CQLYKKRNKVL
+1278 CSLYKERNKVL

-1319 LRHQAPYLQGSDV
+1319 LRHLAPYLQGSDV

-1341 DQALGDRSEEV
+1341 GQALGDRSEEV
-1352 RPKMLEAATTVI
+1352 RPSMLEAATAVI
-1364 DLHGKEHLSKLIA
+1364 YLHGKEHLSKLIA
-1377 MFEAFFSNS
+1377 MFEAFFSNPS
-1386 AGSTADDG
+1386 GSTADDG

-1418 KVVDRLV
+1418 KVVDRLI

-1457 FQSLFRELLDGAK
+1457 FDSLFKELFDAPK

-1495 FDVMNKLAEAFE
+1495 FDVMAKLAEAFE
-1507 DAKSPTRRQGV
+1507 DAKNPTRRQGV

-1523 TLTLTLKRLFE
+1523 TMTVTLKRLFE
-1534 PYIIGILPQ
+1534 PYIISILPH

-1772 FVDLIPSLLG
+1772 FVDLVPSLLG

-1932 VEDEGVDENMEQS
+1932 VEDEGIEEDMEQS
-1945 AANNSVQRAL
+1945 VANNSVQRAL

-2051 MRGASSE
+2051 MRGATSE

-2071 EVLANSTKTQL
+2071 EILANSTKGQL

-2093 RHALVDESQVVRHA
+2093 RHALVDESHSVRHA

-2146 LAALREVMRARADV
+2146 LAALREVMRARSDV

-2187 VAGSALNRRLSNIL
+2187 VAGSALNRRLSSIL
-2201 TALSKALDTEKD
+2201 TALSKARDSEKD
-2213 ETILADLHTA
+2213 ETILADLQNA

-2247 AGSNTSPQQRVA
+2247 AGSNSSPQQRVA
-2259 GCKFFKVFCQVKK
+2259 GCGFFKVFCQVKK
-2272 ASVDVSDY
+2272 PSVDVADY

-2291 LDDPVPAVV
+2291 LDDPVPEVV

-2305 ALDASLKT
+2305 ALDACLKT
-2313 VSKDELEGLVVPLR
+2313 VGKDELEGLVVPLR
-2327 RSLENTGAA
+2327 RSLENTGAPG
-2336 DRELAGLCRPRGASP
+2336 RELPGLCRPKGASP

-2375 SDIVERTSAEAI
+2375 SDIVERTSADAI

-2437 RSYQKAVSDASSA
+2437 RSYQKSVSDASSA
-2450 TVRTKA
+2450 TVRNKA

-2480 ARAGLGESSGAN
+2480 ARAGLGESSGAG
-2492 AAASAGLAGAA
+2492 AGLAGAA
-2503 AGGATDPAD
+2503 AGGATDPAE
-2512 LADSFALALSH
+2512 LADCFALALAH

-2544 IDATFASP
+2544 IDSTFDA
-2552 VQIRDAFRQGM
+2552 QIAIKDAFRQGM
-2563 AEVIGS
+2563 AEVVAS
-2569 LIKLDTSMAASV
+2569 LIKLDAGMATSV
-2581 LKKHVVG
+2581 LQKHVVG
-2588 GGGSADV
+2588 GGSGDV

-2601 VLASLEKDAV
+2601 VRACLEKDAA
-2611 ALHELGFADELVKAV
+2611 ALHELGIAEELVKAV
-2626 MSWISQGSAIS
+2626 MSWINQGSAIS
-2637 RPAKESR
+2637 RLAKESR
-2644 ELIRDSDAWKVEA
+2644 ELIRGSDAWKNEA

>member
-17 SEPHQDP
+17 TEPQHEP
-24 YDSDDD
+24 YDSDDE
-30 LAPAKMSVSG
+30 LAPARMSVSG
-40 DDELGHIDPLV
+40 DERDVLDPV
-51 DWSAFAQAA
+51 ADWSAFSEAA
-60 QLHLNSTSTR
+60 QLHINTTSTR
-70 QRIQFLQRHAAKAA
+70 QRIHFLQRHAIKAA
-84 ELQEL
+84 ELPDL

-97 LTILLRTY
+97 LTLLLRTY
-105 SKYVDRESRLASL
+105 AKYIDRESRLASRG
-118 SVFSK
+118 VFSK
-123 LISVDQA
+123 LIALDEA
-130 TAPSDSDPPVAKHAL
+130 AAPSESNGPVAKHAL

-150 EADRICKPSA
+150 EAERICKPSSS
-160 TGSSTTSL
+160 GSTTTTL
-168 PTITALHAYVCA
+168 TTLTALHAYVCA
-180 LYSTLCAQEPKSQ
+180 LYSTVCARLTAGNTAPNPQALP
-193 PSSTWEPLVHL
+193 TWEPLVQL
-204 LATTYDALLAD
+204 LATTYDAILAD
-215 STGRDSVRKNAITLT
+215 TLGRESVRKNAVTLT
-230 RRTLRNAHAFLPQLI
+230 RRTLRNAHPCLPQLLR
-245 HTLCA
+245 TLSATSTPA
-250 AATPATALRSAALLG
+250 AAVRSAALLG
-265 EAVGV
+265 EAVGC

-285 DGVGRGYVHQ
+285 DGVGRGYVND

-305 THLVAS
+305 TQFVAS
-311 KTPVS
+311 KTVVPE
-316 PHSLR
+316 HSLR
-321 AFDDFIAEQV
+321 AFDDFVAYQV
-331 SEQDLTS
+331 TDDDLAS

-356 PIATRLFTVVN
+356 PIATRLFTAVK
-367 VDVAPHAKTLLTP
+367 VDVGPHAKPLLNP

-387 SNAATRTKAA
+387 SNAATRTKAS
-397 DFFSALST
+397 DFFSALSN

-415 TVVDELLAILKG
+415 TVAEELISILKG

-441 MLSSLA
+441 MLTSLEPSEAAQSST
-447 PGQASKS
+447 
-454 SAVVELVASLL
+454 VVEIVASLL

-480 IAHHLQWLLAH
+480 IAHHLRWLLSQ
-491 ADTAPAA
+491 DKVPAA

-505 KEMQNSKVPIRKA
+505 KEMQNAKVPIRKA
-518 VCLAVGDLF
+518 VCLAIGDLF
-527 WSMAD
+527 WSLQD
-532 TQAATSA
+532 EQAATAA
-539 TRAFAESL
+539 TRTFAESL

-576 AVLEGRLATLGS
+576 AVLQGRLAGLGS
-588 DKIDAVMRQNA
+588 DKIDGVVRKNA
-599 ALESI
+599 ALEGI
-604 LVVNPKPSFLLAD
+604 LVVEPKPSFLLAE
-617 KVFRKIAAPE
+617 KVFRKIATAE

-640 ARRANTLAT
+640 AHRAKTLAA
-649 DKAVQI
+649 DKAVQV

-669 GRDSKRSVLA
+669 GPNSKRSVLELVQHLA
-679 LVQQL
+679 LVEP
-684 AQVQPLL
+684 VL

-696 TSGISAFIQQP
+696 TSGISAFLQQP
-707 QVTATSS
+707 PAAATSAS
-714 AAASASKPNGA
+714 SSASKPTGSA
-725 STSATSSAASATAA
+725 STASASGSAASAAA
-739 AASADSEDAK
+739 AAAEAEDAK

-754 RARDLRRLLSSAST
+754 RARDLRRLLSAAST
-768 FSEDLDR
+768 FSEELDP
-775 EARQKALIDTLV
+775 EARKKALIDTLV

-827 VRAAIDDASMRE
+827 VRTAIDDGSMRE

-853 DSVMAELVSQIET
+853 DSVMAELVTQVEA
-866 DAPFDDLRALTHDDL
+866 DAPFDDLQALTQDEL

-888 GTLYVDVLSNNK
+888 GTLYVDVLLTTK
-900 EDAIDKNN
+900 EDSIDKNN

-920 RADLAKKKAAQN
+920 RADIAKKKAAQN

-944 TQSKIE
+944 AQSKIE
-950 AQARAKVDEIRPR
+950 AQARAKVEEVRSR
-963 YVRLLRFVSSIVGA
+963 YVRSLRTVSSIVGA
-977 RTEEIE
+977 RTDEIE
-983 GYMQTLVGFV
+983 GYMQTLVNFV
-993 LETFEISQARF
+993 LRTFEVSQARF
-1004 LFEKEAKDAFWA
+1004 LFEKEAKEAFWA
-1016 LSSCCSIRLEA
+1016 LSSCCSTRLEA
-1027 YAMFVGVA
+1027 YSMFVGVA

-1041 EQLVQEDFRA
+1041 EELVQEDFRA

-1094 FGVDPEDTDSVLE
+1094 FGVDAEDTDSVLE

-1120 SACEDMR
+1120 SACDDMR
-1127 YPRASFIDSLVT
+1127 YPRSSFIDSLVT

-1159 EALRTTA
+1159 EALRATA

-1198 TDLDFPVELWL
+1198 TDLEFPVELWL

-1230 LDVPESFAD
+1230 LDVPEAFAD

-1248 NIYARDSSARALAAA
+1248 NAYVRDSCARALAAA
-1263 TEQHPEQVTTVVTKL
+1263 TEQHPEQVSSVVSKL
-1278 CQLYKKRNKVL
+1278 CQLYKERNKVL

-1332 PSFFEFMID
+1332 PAFFEFLID
-1341 DQALGDRSEEV
+1341 GQALGDRSEEV
-1352 RPKMLEAATTVI
+1352 RPKMLEAATAVI

-1377 MFEAFFSNS
+1377 MFEAFFSNPS
-1386 AGSTADDG
+1386 GSTADDG

-1418 KVVDRLV
+1418 KVVDRLIE
-1425 DALKTPSELV
+1425 ALKTPSELV

-1440 DCLPPLVRAIS
+1440 DCLPPLARAIS

-1457 FQSLFRELLDGAK
+1457 FDLLFRELFDGAK

-1507 DAKSPTRRQGV
+1507 DAKNPTRRQGV

-1735 GKLIPMVRL
+1735 GKLIPMVRM

-1772 FVDLIPSLLG
+1772 FVDLVPSLLG

-1820 NSASDPKPYVREG
+1820 NSASDPKAYVREG

-1932 VEDEGVDENMEQS
+1932 VEDEGIDEDMEQS

-2051 MRGASSE
+2051 MRGATSE

-2093 RHALVDESQVVRHA
+2093 RHALVDESQAVRHA

-2160 VFPVLVPTLIA
+2160 VFPVLVPTLVA

-2201 TALSKALDTEKD
+2201 TALSKALDTEQD
-2213 ETILADLHTA
+2213 ETILGDLRTA

-2259 GCKFFKVFCQVKK
+2259 GCGFFKVFCQVKK
-2272 ASVDVSDY
+2272 PSVDVSDY

-2291 LDDPVPAVV
+2291 LDDPVPSVV

-2305 ALDASLKT
+2305 ALDACLKT
-2313 VSKDELEGLVVPLR
+2313 VGKDELEGLVVPLR

-2336 DRELAGLCRPRGASP
+2336 GRELAGLCRPKGASP

-2464 GLQTR
+2464 ALQTR

-2480 ARAGLGESSGAN
+2480 ARAGLGESSAP
-2492 AAASAGLAGAA
+2492 AAAAGGLAGAA
-2503 AGGATDPAD
+2503 GGAVDPAD

-2523 VLSNAP
+2523 VLANAP
-2529 AKNVGQASRDQVLAL
+2529 AKNVGAGSRDQVVSL
-2544 IDATFASP
+2544 IDAAFDA
-2552 VQIRDAFRQGM
+2552 VAIKDAFRQGM
-2563 AEVIGS
+2563 AEVVGS
-2569 LIKLDTSMAASV
+2569 LLKLDASLAAAV
-2581 LKKHVVG
+2581 LQKHVVG
-2588 GGGSADV
+2588 GAAGDV

-2601 VLASLEKDAV
+2601 VRACLERDAA
-2611 ALHELGFADELVKAV
+2611 ALHALGMGEELVKAV

-2644 ELIRDSDAWKVEA
+2644 ELIRDSDPWKVEA

>member
-17 SEPHQDP
+17 SEPHQEP

-40 DDELGHIDPLV
+40 DDDRETIDPLTN
-51 DWSAFAQAA
+51 WSAFVQDAHI
-60 QLHLNSTSTR
+60 HLNSTSTR
-70 QRIQFLQRHAAKAA
+70 QRLQFLQRDAVKAA
-84 ELQEL
+84 ELSEL
-89 QPVQRAEL
+89 PSVQRAEL
-97 LTILLRTY
+97 LTLILRTY
-105 SKYVDRESRLASL
+105 SKYIDRESRLAAL
-118 SVFSK
+118 GVFSR
-123 LISVDQA
+123 LVSMDEAA
-130 TAPSDSDPPVAKHAL
+130 TSPDTNGPVAKHAL

-150 EADRICKPSA
+150 EAERICKPS
-160 TGSSTTSL
+160 TTTSL
-168 PTITALHAYVCA
+168 PTIAALHAYVCT
-180 LYSTLCAQEPKSQ
+180 LYSTWCARVTASSEDPKPHSL
-193 PSSTWEPLVHL
+193 PAFEPLVQL
-204 LATTYDALLAD
+204 LATTHDTILSD
-215 STGRDSVRKNAITLT
+215 TIGRDSVRKNAVALT
-230 RRTLRNAHAFLPQLI
+230 RRKLRKAHACLPRLMSI
-245 HTLCA
+245 LCA
-250 AATPATALRSAALLG
+250 TPTPAAAIRSSALLG

-270 CVRLRAGSEQVKGAP
+270 CTRLRAGSEQTKGAP
-285 DGVGRGYVHQ
+285 SGIGRGYIKDV
-295 AKKEILAFYS
+295 KKEILAFYS
-305 THLVAS
+305 TQIVAS
-311 KTPVS
+311 KTAVPE
-316 PHSLR
+316 HSLR
-321 AFDDFIAEQV
+321 AFDDFVADQV
-331 SEQDLTS
+331 TEQDLS
-338 TLRPQLEKMLLR
+338 ATLRPQLEKMLLR

-356 PIATRLFTVVN
+356 PIATRLFTAVK
-367 VDVAPHAKTLLTP
+367 VDVGPHAKPLLNP

-387 SNAATRTKAA
+387 SNAATRTKAS
-397 DFFSALST
+397 DFFAVLSA
-405 RIRDDDAAKA
+405 RIRDDDAAKTA
-415 TVVDELLAILKG
+415 VVEELLAILKA

-441 MLSSLA
+441 MLSSVA
-447 PGQASKS
+447 PGEAAKS
-454 SAVVELVASLL
+454 STVVEVIASLL
-465 AKEAQEASMHAAVSC
+465 AKESQEASMHAAVVA
-480 IAHHLQWLLAH
+480 IAHHLAWLLGQ
-491 ADTAPAA
+491 ADALPAT
-498 SVSTALA
+498 SVSAAIT
-505 KEMQNSKVPIRKA
+505 KEMQNAKVPIRKA

-527 WSMAD
+527 WSMTAE
-532 TQAATSA
+532 QAATSA

-576 AVLEGRLATLGS
+576 AVLEGRLASLGS
-588 DKIDAVMRQNA
+588 SKIDGVLSKNA
-599 ALESI
+599 ALEGI
-604 LVVNPKPSFLLAD
+604 LIVEPKPSFLLAD
-617 KVFRKIAAPE
+617 KVFRKIATPE

-635 LQAII
+635 LKAII
-640 ARRANTLAT
+640 ERRSQILTA
-649 DKAVQI
+649 DQAVQV
-655 QVALALIHVLFHAT
+655 QLALALIHVLFHAT
-669 GRDSKRSVLA
+669 GPNSKRSVLA
-679 LVQQL
+679 LVQEL
-684 AQVQPLL
+684 AQVEPVL
-691 THDII
+691 THDIV
-696 TSGISAFIQQP
+696 TSGISSFLQHP
-707 QVTATSS
+707 QLSTS
-714 AAASASKPNGA
+714 AAASSATKANGA
-725 STSATSSAASATAA
+725 LSAASASTGAA
-739 AASADSEDAK
+739 ATASVDAEDAK

-754 RARDLRRLLSSAST
+754 RARDLRRLLSAAST
-768 FSEDLDR
+768 FSEELDP
-775 EARQKALIDTLV
+775 EARKKALVDTLV

-813 IDLITSKQQDLISV
+813 IDLITSKQQDLISA
-827 VRAAIDDASMRE
+827 VRTAIDDAHLRE

-853 DSVMAELVSQIET
+853 DSVMAELVSQIEV
-866 DAPFDDLRALTHDDL
+866 DAPLDDLRALTQDDL
-881 GMWRTEP
+881 GMWSTEP
-888 GTLYVDVLSNNK
+888 GSLYVDVLSNTK
-900 EDAIDKNN
+900 TETVDKNN
-908 KNAKMEQWEAEL
+908 KNAKMDQWEAEL
-920 RADLAKKKAAQN
+920 RADIAKKKAAQN

-944 TQSKIE
+944 AQSKIE
-950 AQARAKVDEIRPR
+950 AQARAKVEEIRSR
-963 YVRLLRFVSSIVGA
+963 YVRSLRTVSSIVGA
-977 RTEEIE
+977 RTEEMQS
-983 GYMQTLVGFV
+983 YMQTLVNFV
-993 LETFEISQARF
+993 LHTFEISQARL
-1004 LFEKEAKDAFWA
+1004 LFEKEAKEAFWA

-1027 YAMFVGVA
+1027 YSMFIGVA
-1035 LLRSID
+1035 LLRTID
-1041 EQLVQEDFRA
+1041 EELVQEDFRA

-1067 LSEQSPLDAGTVA
+1067 LSEQSPLDPGTVA
-1080 FIDPL
+1080 FTDPL

-1094 FGVDPEDTDSVLE
+1094 FGVDSEDTDSVLE

-1127 YPRASFIDSLVT
+1127 YPRSSFIDSLVT

-1166 LPAEIQKLLS
+1166 LPAEIHKLLS

-1198 TDLDFPVELWL
+1198 TDLVFPLELWL

-1230 LDVPESFAD
+1230 LDVPEAFAD

-1248 NIYARDSSARALAAA
+1248 IAYVRDSCARALAAA
-1263 TEQHPEQVTTVVTKL
+1263 TEQHPEQVSSVVAKL
-1278 CQLYKKRNKVL
+1278 CQLYKERNKVL
-1289 APEYDRF
+1289 AAEYDRF
-1296 GMVIEST
+1296 GMVIDST

-1314 AVAVA
+1314 AIAVA
-1319 LRHQAPYLQGSDV
+1319 LRHQSPYLQGTDV
-1332 PSFFEFMID
+1332 PTFFEFMID
-1341 DQALGDRSEEV
+1341 GQALGDRSEDV
-1352 RPKMLEAATTVI
+1352 RPKMLEAATVVI
-1364 DLHGKEHLSKLIA
+1364 DTHGKEHLSKLIA
-1377 MFEAFFSNS
+1377 MFEAFFSNPQ
-1386 AGSTADDG
+1386 GSTADDG

-1418 KVVDRLV
+1418 KVVDRLT

-1457 FQSLFRELLDGAK
+1457 FDSLFKELFDAPK
-1470 YAGRRGAAYG
+1470 YASRRGAAYG

-1489 IGSIKE
+1489 ISSIKE

-1507 DAKSPTRRQGV
+1507 DAKNPTRRQGV

-1650 NPEIKQL
+1650 NPEIKEL

-1673 AALKGVLETSFVHY
+1673 TALKGVLETSFVHY

-1772 FVDLIPSLLG
+1772 FVDLVPSLLG

-1820 NSASDPKPYVREG
+1820 NSASDPKAYVREG

-1852 LGRIIPPILSGIADE
+1852 LGRIIPPILSGIADD

-1932 VEDEGVDENMEQS
+1932 VEDEGVDEDMEHL

-2051 MRGASSE
+2051 MRGATSE

-2071 EVLANSTKTQL
+2071 EVLANSTKGQL

-2093 RHALVDESQVVRHA
+2093 RHALVDESQSVRHA

-2146 LAALREVMRARADV
+2146 LAALREVMRARSDV

-2187 VAGSALNRRLSNIL
+2187 VAGTALNRRLSNIL

-2213 ETILADLHTA
+2213 ETIRADLQTA

-2247 AGSNTSPQQRVA
+2247 AGSNSSPQQRVA
-2259 GCKFFKVFCQVKK
+2259 GCNFFKVFCQVKK
-2272 ASVDVSDY
+2272 SSVDVSDY

-2305 ALDASLKT
+2305 ALDACLKT

-2327 RSLENTGAA
+2327 RSLENTGAPG
-2336 DRELAGLCRPRGASP
+2336 RELAGLCRPKGASP

-2364 PDQRQ
+2364 LDQRQ

-2375 SDIVERTSAEAI
+2375 SDIVERTSSDAI

-2464 GLQTR
+2464 ALQTR
-2469 VDPVIVELVQG
+2469 VDPVIAELVQG
-2480 ARAGLGESSGAN
+2480 ARAGLGESGGAS
-2492 AAASAGLAGAA
+2492 AVASAGLAGAA
-2503 AGGATDPAD
+2503 GGGSSDPAD
-2512 LADSFALALSH
+2512 LADSFAHALAH
-2523 VLSNAP
+2523 VLTNAP
-2529 AKNVGQASRDQVLAL
+2529 AKNIGQASRDQVLAL
-2544 IDATFASP
+2544 IDATFDAP
-2552 VQIRDAFRQGM
+2552 ITIKDAFRQGM
-2563 AEVIGS
+2563 AEVVGS
-2569 LIKLDTSMAASV
+2569 LVKLDPAMATTV
-2581 LKKHVVG
+2581 LQKHVVG
-2588 GGGSADV
+2588 GGAGDV

-2601 VLASLEKDAV
+2601 VRAALEKDAV
-2611 ALHELGFADELVKAV
+2611 ALHELGLADELVKAV

-2644 ELIRDSDAWKVEA
+2644 ELVRDSSAWKAEA

>member
-11 WIQRAS
+11 WVQRAS
-17 SEPHQDP
+17 TEPQQEP

-40 DDELGHIDPLV
+40 DGIGAIDPTV
-51 DWSAFAQAA
+51 DWSAFVHDA
-60 QLHLNSTSTR
+60 QLRLFSTSTR
-70 QRIQFLQRHAAKAA
+70 QRIHFLQRDAARAA
-84 ELQEL
+84 QLSELQS
-89 QPVQRAEL
+89 VQRAEL
-97 LTILLRTY
+97 LTLLLRTY
-105 SKYVDRESRLASL
+105 SRYVDRDSRLASL
-118 SVFSK
+118 NVYSK

-130 TAPSDSDPPVAKHAL
+130 AASQASTGPVAKHAL

-150 EADRICKPSA
+150 EAERICI
-160 TGSSTTSL
+160 SSLTANTHTYL
-168 PTITALHAYVCA
+168 PNLAALHAYVCA
-180 LYSTLCAQEPKSQ
+180 LYSTLCAPTTEAPKLQ
-193 PSSTWEPLVHL
+193 QSSTWEPLVQL
-204 LATTYDALLAD
+204 LATTYDAVLAD
-215 STGRDSVRKNAITLT
+215 ATGRHSVKSNAITLT

-245 HTLCA
+245 ATLCLTSTA
-250 AATPATALRSAALLG
+250 AAALRSSALLG

-285 DGVGRGYVHQ
+285 DGVGRTYLNSAKHQ
-295 AKKEILAFYS
+295 ILAFYS
-305 THLVAS
+305 TQLVAS
-311 KTPVS
+311 KTVVPQ
-316 PHSLR
+316 HSLQ
-321 AFDDFIAEQV
+321 AFEDFIAEQV
-331 SEQDLTS
+331 TEQDLAS

-356 PIATRLFTVVN
+356 PIATSIFAAVK
-367 VDVAPHAKTLLTP
+367 VDVGPHAKPLLNP

-387 SNAATRTKAA
+387 SNADTRAKASS
-397 DFFSALST
+397 FFTVLAA
-405 RIRDDDAAKA
+405 RIRDDDAAKSA
-415 TVVDELLAILKG
+415 IVDELLTILKG
-427 GKAATPEARTSIYL
+427 AKAATPEARTSIYL
-441 MLSSLA
+441 MLSSVA
-447 PGQASKS
+447 PGQASRS
-454 SAVVELVASLL
+454 SAVVEIIASLL
-465 AKEAQEASMHAAVSC
+465 AKEAQEASMHAAVRC
-480 IAHHLQWLLAH
+480 IAVHLEWLLIQ
-491 ADTAPAA
+491 ADSVPAA
-498 SVSTALA
+498 TVSAALV

-518 VCLAVGDLF
+518 VCLAIGELF
-527 WSMAD
+527 WHMTD
-532 TQAATSA
+532 LQNATPA
-539 TRAFAESL
+539 TRTFAESL
-547 LPGFEA
+547 LPGFETS
-553 NLKNASTNPLTAPGG
+553 LKNASTNPLTAPGG
-568 PLEGYIAA
+568 PLEGYVAA
-576 AVLEGRLATLGS
+576 AVLEGRLAALGS
-588 DKIDAVMRQNA
+588 EKIDSLVRNNA
-599 ALESI
+599 ALEGI
-604 LVVNPKPSFLLAD
+604 LVVGPKPSFLLAD
-617 KVFRKIAAPE
+617 KVFRKIATPD

-635 LQAII
+635 LQAVII
-640 ARRANTLAT
+640 RRAKTLAA
-649 DKAVQI
+649 DKPVHVQI
-655 QVALALIHVLFHAT
+655 AFALIHLLFHAT
-669 GRDSKRSVLA
+669 GPDSKQSILA
-679 LVQQL
+679 LVQKL
-684 AQVQPLL
+684 AQTEPIL
-691 THDII
+691 THQIT
-696 TSGISAFIQQP
+696 TSGISAFLEQATQASTTASASSSAKSNSTASSTSASGAAA
-707 QVTATSS
+707 TATS
-714 AAASASKPNGA
+714 
-725 STSATSSAASATAA
+725 
-739 AASADSEDAK
+739 ADAEDAK

-754 RARDLRRLLSSAST
+754 RARDLRRLLSAAST
-768 FSEDLDR
+768 FSEQLDS
-775 EARQKALIDTLV
+775 EARKNALVDTLV

-827 VRAAIDDASMRE
+827 VRAAIHEPSMRE
-839 AGFAALTTLVRLAP
+839 AGFAALTTLVRLEP
-853 DSVMAELVSQIET
+853 GSVMAELVSQIEADT
-866 DAPFDDLRALTHDDL
+866 PFDDLRALSSDEL

-888 GTLYVDVLSNNK
+888 GTLYIDVLSTTK
-900 EDAIDKNN
+900 EDAIEKNN

-920 RADLAKKKAAQN
+920 RADIAKKKAAQN
-932 KTLTKEQKAAVD
+932 KALTKDQKAAVD
-944 TQSKIE
+944 AQAKIE
-950 AQARAKVDEIRPR
+950 AQARAKVEEIRAR
-963 YVRLLRFVSSIVGA
+963 YARSLRTVSAIVGA
-977 RTEEIE
+977 RTEEIK
-983 GYMQTLVGFV
+983 GYMQTLVSFV
-993 LETFEISQARF
+993 LETLKVSQARI
-1004 LFEKEAKDAFWA
+1004 LFEEEAKDAFWA
-1016 LSSCCSIRLEA
+1016 LSSCCSLRLEA
-1027 YAMFVGVA
+1027 YAMFIGVA

-1041 EQLVQEDFRA
+1041 QELVQEDFRT

-1067 LSEQSPLDAGTVA
+1067 LSEQSPLDAASVT

-1094 FGVDPEDTDSVLE
+1094 IGVDPEDTDSVLE

-1120 SACEDMR
+1120 SACEDTR
-1127 YPRASFIDSLVT
+1127 YPRSSFIDSLVT
-1139 IVAKH
+1139 VVAKH
-1144 TQISKDAVSALRDIG
+1144 TQISKDAVSALRDLG

-1166 LPAEIQKLLS
+1166 LPTEIQKLLS

-1209 ACHDEDEENA
+1209 ACHDVDEENA

-1239 PLIALLEHK
+1239 SLIALLEHK
-1248 NIYARDSSARALAAA
+1248 ITYVRESCARALAAA
-1263 TEQHPEQVTTVVTKL
+1263 TEQHPEQVSSVVTKL
-1278 CQLYKKRNKVL
+1278 CQLYKQRNKVL
-1289 APEYDRF
+1289 VPEYDRF

-1319 LRHQAPYLQGSDV
+1319 LRHQAPHLQGSDV
-1332 PSFFEFMID
+1332 PLFFEFAID
-1341 DQALGDRSEEV
+1341 GQALGDRSEEV
-1352 RPKMLEAATTVI
+1352 RPKMLEAANAII
-1364 DLHGKEHLSKLIA
+1364 DLHGKQHLSKLIA

-1418 KVVDRLV
+1418 KVVDRLI

-1457 FQSLFRELLDGAK
+1457 FDSLFRELFNGAK
-1470 YAGRRGAAYG
+1470 YASRRGAAYG

-1495 FDVMNKLAEAFE
+1495 FDVINKLADAFE
-1507 DAKSPTRRQGV
+1507 DAKNPTRRQGV

-1543 MLAGFGDVSSDV
+1543 LLAGFGDVSSDV

-1735 GKLIPMVRL
+1735 GKLIPMVRM

-1759 ALGTLVERLGEVH
+1759 ALGTLVERMGEVH
-1772 FVDLIPSLLG
+1772 FVDLVPSLLG

-1932 VEDEGVDENMEQS
+1932 VEDEGVDEDMEQS
-1945 AANNSVQRAL
+1945 ATNNSVQRAL

-2051 MRGASSE
+2051 MRGATSE

-2071 EVLANSTKTQL
+2071 EVLANATKGQL

-2093 RHALVDESQVVRHA
+2093 RQALVDESQLVRHA

-2138 SGGTSETA
+2138 SAGTSETA
-2146 LAALREVMRARADV
+2146 LAALREVMRARSDV

-2187 VAGSALNRRLSNIL
+2187 VAGSALNRRLSSIL

-2213 ETILADLHTA
+2213 DKILADLRTA

-2247 AGSNTSPQQRVA
+2247 AGSNTSPPQRVA
-2259 GCKFFKVFCQVKK
+2259 GCNFFKVFCQVKK
-2272 ASVDVSDY
+2272 SSVDMSDY

-2291 LDDPVPAVV
+2291 LDDPVAAVV

-2305 ALDASLKT
+2305 ALEASLKT

-2327 RSLENTGAA
+2327 RSLENTGVPG
-2336 DRELAGLCRPRGASP
+2336 RELAGLCRPKGASP

-2375 SDIVERTSAEAI
+2375 SDIVERTSAETI

-2411 AAILTSLDTMVR
+2411 AAIITSLDTMVR

-2464 GLQTR
+2464 ALQTR
-2469 VDPVIVELVQG
+2469 VDPVIAELVQG
-2480 ARAGLGESSGAN
+2480 ARAGLGEGSGGN
-2492 AAASAGLAGAA
+2492 AAASSGLAGAA
-2503 AGGATDPAD
+2503 SGGASEPAD
-2512 LADSFALALSH
+2512 LADSFALALAH
-2523 VLSNAP
+2523 VLSNAA
-2529 AKNVGQASRDQVLAL
+2529 AKNVGQPSREAVLLL
-2544 IDATFASP
+2544 IEAAFSAPPGT
-2552 VQIRDAFRQGM
+2552 RDAFRNGM

-2569 LIKLDTSMAASV
+2569 LVKLDTALAGLV
-2581 LKKHVVG
+2581 LEKHVVS
-2588 GGGSADV
+2588 GSGDT

-2601 VLASLEKDAV
+2601 VRACLEKDPV
-2611 ALHELGFADELVKAV
+2611 ALHELGFADELVKLV

-2644 ELIRDSDAWKVEA
+2644 EMIRDSDVWKPQA

>member
-11 WIQRAS
+11 WIQQAS
-17 SEPHQDP
+17 TEPQPEP

-40 DDELGHIDPLV
+40 DESDSIDPIA
-51 DWSAFAQAA
+51 DWQTFSEAA
-60 QLHLNSTSTR
+60 QLHLNTTSTR
-70 QRIQFLQRHAAKAA
+70 QRIQFLQRDAIKAA
-84 ELQEL
+84 QLSDL

-105 SKYVDRESRLASL
+105 AKYIDRESRLASL

-123 LISVDQA
+123 LIAVDQA
-130 TAPSDSDPPVAKHAL
+130 AASPESIGPVAKHAL

-150 EADRICKPSA
+150 EAERICKPSP
-160 TGSSTTSL
+160 TGSTNTSL
-168 PTITALHAYVCA
+168 PTVTALHAYVCA
-180 LYSTLCAQEPKSQ
+180 LYSTLCSPFTASNNTSKPQALP
-193 PSSTWEPLVHL
+193 TWDPLVQL
-204 LATTYDALLAD
+204 LATTYDAILAD
-215 STGRDSVRKNAITLT
+215 TMGRESVKKNAITLT
-230 RRTLRNAHAFLPQLI
+230 RRTLRNAHPCMPQLI
-245 HTLCA
+245 RTLCA
-250 AATPATALRSAALLG
+250 TSTPAAAIRSAALLG
-265 EAVGV
+265 EAIGC

-285 DGVGRGYVHQ
+285 DGVGLGYVND
-295 AKKEILAFYS
+295 AKKEILVFYS
-305 THLVAS
+305 TQIVAS
-311 KTPVS
+311 KTVVPQ
-316 PHSLR
+316 HSIR
-321 AFDDFIAEQV
+321 AFDDFIAFQV
-331 SEQDLTS
+331 TEDDLAS

-356 PIATRLFTVVN
+356 PIATRLFTAVK
-367 VDVAPHAKTLLTP
+367 VDVGPHAKPLLNP

-387 SNAATRTKAA
+387 SNAVTRTKAS

-415 TVVDELLAILKG
+415 AIVDELIAILKG
-427 GKAATPEARTSIYL
+427 GKAATPEARTSIYF
-441 MLSSLA
+441 MLTSVA
-447 PGQASKS
+447 PSEAAKS
-454 SAVVELVASLL
+454 SAVVEIISSLL

-480 IAHHLQWLLAH
+480 IAHHLLWLLSQ
-491 ADTAPAA
+491 DKLPAA
-498 SVSTALA
+498 SVSTALV
-505 KEMQNSKVPIRKA
+505 KEMQNTKVPIRKA
-518 VCLAVGDLF
+518 VCLAIGELF
-527 WSMAD
+527 WSMQSEQN
-532 TQAATSA
+532 TTAATR
-539 TRAFAESL
+539 TFAESL

-576 AVLEGRLATLGS
+576 AVLEGRLAGLGS
-588 DKIDAVMRQNA
+588 DKIDGVVRKNA
-599 ALESI
+599 ALEGI
-604 LVVNPKPSFLLAD
+604 LVVEPKPSFLLAE
-617 KVFRKIAAPE
+617 KVFRKIATPE

-640 ARRANTLAT
+640 ARRSKALAS
-649 DKAVQI
+649 DKAVQV

-669 GRDSKRSVLA
+669 GSNSKRSVLDLVQHLA
-679 LVQQL
+679 LVE
-684 AQVQPLL
+684 PIL
-691 THDII
+691 THDVI
-696 TSGISAFIQQP
+696 TSGISAFLQQP
-707 QVTATSS
+707 SAAATSS
-714 AAASASKPNGA
+714 SSSVSKPNGSA
-725 STSATSSAASATAA
+725 STASASGSAA
-739 AASADSEDAK
+739 AAAAAEAEDAK

-754 RARDLRRLLSSAST
+754 RARDLRRLLSAAST
-768 FSEDLDR
+768 FSEELDP
-775 EARQKALIDTLV
+775 EARKKALVDTLV

-827 VRAAIDDASMRE
+827 VRTAIDDAGMRE

-853 DSVMAELVSQIET
+853 DSVMAELDSQIEADT
-866 DAPFDDLRALTHDDL
+866 PFDDLQALTQDEL

-888 GTLYVDVLSNNK
+888 GTLYIDVLSTTK
-900 EDAIDKNN
+900 EDTIDKNN

-920 RADLAKKKAAQN
+920 RADIAKKKAAQN

-944 TQSKIE
+944 AQSKVE
-950 AQARAKVDEIRPR
+950 AQVRAKVEEIRSR
-963 YVRLLRFVSSIVGA
+963 YVRSLRTVSSIVGA
-977 RTEEIE
+977 RTEEIQ
-983 GYMQTLVGFV
+983 GYMQTLVNFV
-993 LETFEISQARF
+993 LRTFEVAQARF
-1004 LFEKEAKDAFWA
+1004 LFEKEAKEAFWA

-1027 YAMFVGVA
+1027 YSMFVGVA

-1041 EQLVQEDFRA
+1041 EELVQEDFRA
-1051 EPINELVLRI
+1051 EPMNELVLRI

-1115 IDFHG
+1115 IDFHA
-1120 SACEDMR
+1120 SVCEDMH
-1127 YPRASFIDSLVT
+1127 YPRSSFIDSLVT

-1144 TQISKDAVSALRDIG
+1144 TQLSKDAVSALRDIG

-1166 LPAEIQKLLS
+1166 LPTEIQKLLS

-1198 TDLDFPVELWL
+1198 TDLEFPVELWL

-1248 NIYARDSSARALAAA
+1248 NAYVRDSCARALAAA
-1263 TEQHPEQVTTVVTKL
+1263 TEQHPEQVSSVVAKL
-1278 CQLYKKRNKVL
+1278 CQLYKERNKVL

-1332 PSFFEFMID
+1332 PPFFEFMID
-1341 DQALGDRSEEV
+1341 GQALGDRSEEV
-1352 RPKMLEAATTVI
+1352 RPSMLEAATAVI

-1377 MFEAFFSNS
+1377 MFEAFFSNPS
-1386 AGSTADDG
+1386 GSTADDG

-1418 KVVDRLV
+1418 KVVDRLI

-1457 FQSLFRELLDGAK
+1457 FDSLFRELTDGAK

-1495 FDVMNKLAEAFE
+1495 FDVMNKLSEAFD
-1507 DAKSPTRRQGV
+1507 DAKNPTRRQGV

-1534 PYIIGILPQ
+1534 PYIIGILPH

-1735 GKLIPMVRL
+1735 GKLIPMVRV

-1772 FVDLIPSLLG
+1772 FVDLVPSLLG

-1932 VEDEGVDENMEQS
+1932 VEDEGIDEDMEQS

-2051 MRGASSE
+2051 MRGATSE

-2093 RHALVDESQVVRHA
+2093 RHALVDESQAVRHA

-2146 LAALREVMRARADV
+2146 LAALREVMRARSDV

-2187 VAGSALNRRLSNIL
+2187 VAGSALNRRLSSIL

-2213 ETILADLHTA
+2213 ETILADLQTA

-2259 GCKFFKVFCQVKK
+2259 GCGFFKVFCQVKK
-2272 ASVDVSDY
+2272 PSVDVSDY

-2291 LDDPVPAVV
+2291 LDDPVPSVV

-2305 ALDASLKT
+2305 ALDACLKT
-2313 VSKDELEGLVVPLR
+2313 VGKDELEGLVVPLR

-2336 DRELAGLCRPRGASP
+2336 GRDLPGLCRPKGASP

-2364 PDQRQ
+2364 ADQRQ

-2375 SDIVERTSAEAI
+2375 SDIVERTSADAI

-2480 ARAGLGESSGAN
+2480 ARAGLGESTSTS
-2492 AAASAGLAGAA
+2492 AASAGLAGAA
-2503 AGGATDPAD
+2503 GGTTDPAD
-2512 LADSFALALSH
+2512 LADSFALALAH
-2523 VLSNAP
+2523 VLTNAP
-2529 AKNVGQASRDQVLAL
+2529 AKNVGQPSRDSILSL
-2544 IDATFASP
+2544 IDSTFNAP
-2552 VQIRDAFRQGM
+2552 IAIKDAFRQAM
-2563 AEVIGS
+2563 AEVVGS
-2569 LIKLDTSMAASV
+2569 LVKLDPSLATTV
-2581 LKKHVVG
+2581 LQKYVVG
-2588 GGGSADV
+2588 AAGAGDV

-2601 VLASLEKDAV
+2601 VRACLEKDAE
-2611 ALHELGFADELVKAV
+2611 ALHGLGLAEELVKAV

-2644 ELIRDSDAWKVEA
+2644 EMIRDSNAWKVEA

>member
-1 MLAKKRDLKN
+1 MLAKKRDLKD

-17 SEPHQDP
+17 SEPQQEP

-40 DDELGHIDPLV
+40 DERDAVDPIQS
-51 DWSAFAQAA
+51 WSAFSEAA
-60 QLHLNSTSTR
+60 QIHLNSTSTR
-70 QRIQFLQRHAAKAA
+70 ERIDFLERDALKAAK
-84 ELQEL
+84 LSEL

-97 LTILLRTY
+97 LTIILRTY
-105 SKYVDRESRLASL
+105 AKYIDRESRLASL
-118 SVFSK
+118 NVFSK
-123 LISVDQA
+123 LIQFDEA
-130 TAPSDSDPPVAKHAL
+130 AAPPESNVPVAKHAL

-150 EADRICKPSA
+150 ESERICKISPNA
-160 TGSSTTSL
+160 SSITSL
-168 PTITALHAYVCA
+168 PTIAALHAYVCA
-180 LYSTLCAQEPKSQ
+180 LYSTLCARLISAGDNAPN
-193 PSSTWEPLVHL
+193 PAALPTWETLVQV
-204 LATTYDALLAD
+204 LAMTYDAILAD
-215 STGRDSVRKNAITLT
+215 TAGRESVRKNAVTLI
-230 RRTLRNAHAFLPQLI
+230 RRTLRNAHPCLPQLMRTI
-245 HTLCA
+245 SA
-250 AATPATALRSAALLG
+250 ISTPATALRSASLLG

-285 DGVGRGYVHQ
+285 HGIGRGYVKD
-295 AKKEILAFYS
+295 AKKEILNFYS
-305 THLVAS
+305 TQLVAS
-311 KTPVS
+311 KTAVPD
-316 PHSLR
+316 HALR
-321 AFDDFIAEQV
+321 ALDDFVADQV
-331 SEQDLTS
+331 TEEDLTS
-338 TLRPQLEKMLLR
+338 TLRPQLQKMLLR

-356 PIATRLFTVVN
+356 PIATRLFAAVK
-367 VDVAPHAKTLLTP
+367 VDVGPHVKPLLDP
-380 VISASRS
+380 VFSASRS
-387 SNAATRTKAA
+387 TNAATRTKAS

-405 RIRDDDAAKA
+405 RIRDDDSAKA
-415 TVVDELLAILKG
+415 TVVDELIAVLKG
-427 GKAATPEARTSIYL
+427 GKAATPEARTSVYV
-441 MLSSLA
+441 MLSSVA
-447 PGQASKS
+447 PGEAAKS
-454 SAVVELVASLL
+454 PNIIEVVSSLL
-465 AKEAQEASMHAAVSC
+465 PKEAQEASMHAAVSC
-480 IAHHLQWLLAH
+480 ITHHLLWLIAE
-491 ADTAPAA
+491 ADTVPPAA
-498 SVSTALA
+498 VSTALA

-518 VCLAVGDLF
+518 VSLAIGELF
-527 WSMAD
+527 WSMTD
-532 TQAATSA
+532 SKTSTAAVRTFS
-539 TRAFAESL
+539 ESL
-547 LPGFEA
+547 LPAFEA

-576 AVLEGRLATLGS
+576 AVLEGRLASIGS
-588 DKIDAVMRQNA
+588 DKIDDVVRKNA
-599 ALESI
+599 ALEGI
-604 LVVNPKPSFLLAD
+604 LVVDPKPSFLLAD
-617 KVFRKIAAPE
+617 KVFRKIATPDE
-627 EEIWLSRA
+627 ETWLSRA

-640 ARRANTLAT
+640 ARRSKALAA
-649 DKAVQI
+649 DKAVQV
-655 QVALALIHVLFHAT
+655 QVALALIHLLFHAT
-669 GRDSKRSVLA
+669 GPNSKRSVLE
-679 LVQQL
+679 LVQDL
-684 AQVQPLL
+684 AQVEPIL
-691 THDII
+691 THHII
-696 TSGISAFIQQP
+696 TSGISAFLQQP
-707 QVTATSS
+707 PATAS
-714 AAASASKPNGA
+714 AATLSSSKPNGA
-725 STSATSSAASATAA
+725 ASTASASSSAAAA
-739 AASADSEDAK
+739 ETEDAK
-749 PSAET
+749 PSADT
-754 RARDLRRLLSSAST
+754 RARDLRRLLSAAST
-768 FSEDLDR
+768 FSEELDT
-775 EARQKALIDTLV
+775 EARKKALVDTLV
-787 LSHHADLL
+787 LAHHTDLL
-795 DRGTSCFMDLTFK
+795 DRDTSCFMDLTFK

-827 VRAAIDDASMRE
+827 VRAAVDDERMRE
-839 AGFAALTTLVRLAP
+839 AGFAAQTTLVRLAP
-853 DSVMAELVSQIET
+853 DSVMAELVSQVEADT
-866 DAPFDDLRALTHDDL
+866 PLDDLHALTQDEL

-888 GTLYVDVLSNNK
+888 GSLYIDVLSNTK
-900 EDAIDKNN
+900 EDSIDKNN
-908 KNAKMEQWEAEL
+908 KNVKMEQWEKEL
-920 RADLAKKKAAQN
+920 RADIAKKKAAQN
-932 KTLTKEQKAAVD
+932 KTLTKEQKDAVD
-944 TQSKIE
+944 AQSKIE
-950 AQARAKVDEIRPR
+950 AQARAKVEEIRSR
-963 YVRLLRFVSSIVGA
+963 YVRCLRTVSSIVGA

-983 GYMQTLVGFV
+983 GYMQTLVNFV
-993 LETFEISQARF
+993 LRTFEVPQARF
-1004 LFEKEAKDAFWA
+1004 LFEKEAKEAFWA

-1027 YAMFVGVA
+1027 YSMFVGVA
-1035 LLRSID
+1035 LLRTID
-1041 EQLVQEDFRA
+1041 EELVQEDFRV

-1120 SACEDMR
+1120 SACDDMR
-1127 YPRASFIDSLVT
+1127 YPRSSFIDSLVT

-1159 EALRTTA
+1159 EALRATA

-1198 TDLDFPVELWL
+1198 TDLEFPVELWL

-1239 PLIALLEHK
+1239 PLIVLLEHK
-1248 NIYARDSSARALAAA
+1248 NAYVRDSCAPALAAA
-1263 TEQHPEQVTTVVTKL
+1263 TEQHPEQVSSVVAKL
-1278 CQLYKKRNKVL
+1278 CSLYKERNKVL

-1319 LRHQAPYLQGSDV
+1319 LRHLAPYLQGSDV

-1341 DQALGDRSEEV
+1341 GQALGDRSEEV
-1352 RPKMLEAATTVI
+1352 RPSMLEAATAVI
-1364 DLHGKEHLSKLIA
+1364 DLHGKEHLTKLIT
-1377 MFEAFFSNS
+1377 MFETFFSNS
-1386 AGSTADDG
+1386 SGSTADDG

-1418 KVVDRLV
+1418 KVVDRLI

-1457 FQSLFRELLDGAK
+1457 FDSLFKELFDGAK

-1495 FDVMNKLAEAFE
+1495 FDVMGKLAEAFE
-1507 DAKSPTRRQGV
+1507 DAKNPTRRQGV

-1534 PYIIGILPQ
+1534 PYIISILPH

-1772 FVDLIPSLLG
+1772 FVDLVPSLLA
-1782 VLRSDATGVDR
+1782 VLRSEATGVDR

-1904 EAWRI
+1904 ETWRI

-1932 VEDEGVDENMEQS
+1932 VEDEGIEEDMEQS
-1945 AANNSVQRAL
+1945 VANNSVQRAL
-1955 VEALGQER
+1955 IEALGQER
-1963 RDRILA
+1963 RDSILA

-2051 MRGASSE
+2051 MRGATSE
-2058 DPKTRS
+2058 DAKTRS
-2064 GVCYAVT
+2064 GVCYAIT
-2071 EVLANSTKTQL
+2071 EILANSTKGQL

-2093 RHALVDESQVVRHA
+2093 RHALVDESQSVRHA

-2146 LAALREVMRARADV
+2146 LAALREVMCARSDV

-2187 VAGSALNRRLSNIL
+2187 VAGSALNRRLSSIL
-2201 TALSKALDTEKD
+2201 NALSKALDTEKD
-2213 ETILADLHTA
+2213 ETIHADLQAA

-2259 GCKFFKVFCQVKK
+2259 GCGFFKVFCQVKK
-2272 ASVDVSDY
+2272 PSVDVWDY

-2291 LDDPVPAVV
+2291 LDDPVADVV

-2305 ALDASLKT
+2305 ALDACLKT
-2313 VSKDELEGLVVPLR
+2313 VGKDELEGLVVPLR
-2327 RSLENTGAA
+2327 RSLENTGAPG
-2336 DRELAGLCRPRGASP
+2336 RKLAGLCRPRGASP

-2375 SDIVERTSAEAI
+2375 SDIVERTPADVV

-2401 CGDRHPPPVK
+2401 CGDRHPAPVK

-2437 RSYQKAVSDASSA
+2437 RSYQKAVSDGSSA
-2450 TVRTKA
+2450 TVRSKA

-2469 VDPVIVELVQG
+2469 VDPVIAELVQG
-2480 ARAGLGESSGAN
+2480 ARAGLGENSGGN

-2503 AGGATDPAD
+2503 AGGATDPAE
-2512 LADSFALALSH
+2512 LADSFALALAH

-2529 AKNVGQASRDQVLAL
+2529 AKNVGQGSRDQVLAL
-2544 IDATFASP
+2544 IDATFDARNA
-2552 VQIRDAFRQGM
+2552 IKDAFRQGM
-2563 AEVIGS
+2563 AEVVAS
-2569 LIKLDTSMAASV
+2569 LIKLDADMATSV
-2581 LKKHVVG
+2581 LQKHVVG
-2588 GGGSADV
+2588 GGSDDV
-2595 ALQSQS
+2595 ALQSQI
-2601 VLASLEKDAV
+2601 VRACLEKDAV
-2611 ALHELGFADELVKAV
+2611 ALHDLEIADELVKAV

-2644 ELIRDSDAWKVEA
+2644 DLIRDSDAWKKEA

>member
-1 MLAKKRDLKN
+1 MLAKKRDVKN

-17 SEPHQDP
+17 TEPQPEP
-24 YDSDDD
+24 YDSDDE
-30 LAPAKMSVSG
+30 LAPANMSVSG
-40 DDELGHIDPLV
+40 DERDLPLDPV
-51 DWSAFAQAA
+51 EQWAAFSEAA

-70 QRIQFLQRHAAKAA
+70 QRIAFLQRDALRAA
-84 ELQEL
+84 ELSEL

-97 LTILLRTY
+97 LTIVLRTY
-105 SKYVDRESRLASL
+105 AKYIDRESRLAAL
-118 SVFSK
+118 NVFSK
-123 LISVDQA
+123 LIAVDEA
-130 TAPSDSDPPVAKHAL
+130 SAPEGSNGAVAKHAL

-150 EADRICKPSA
+150 ESDRVCKASP
-160 TGSSTTSL
+160 TGSNTTSL
-168 PTITALHAYVCA
+168 PTVTALHAYVCA
-180 LYSTLCAQEPKSQ
+180 LYSTICARLTAANNASKAQALPL
-193 PSSTWEPLVHL
+193 WEPLVHL
-204 LATTYDALLAD
+204 LATTYDTILAD
-215 STGRDSVRKNAITLT
+215 TSGRESVRKNAVALT
-230 RRTLRNAHAFLPQLI
+230 RRALRNAHPCLPALLG
-245 HTLCA
+245 TLCA
-250 AATPATALRSAALLG
+250 TSTPAAALHCCALLG

-270 CVRLRAGSEQVKGAP
+270 CVRLRAGSEQVKGGP
-285 DGVGRGYVHQ
+285 DGVGQGYVKD
-295 AKKEILAFYS
+295 AKKQILTFYS
-305 THLVAS
+305 TQIVAS
-311 KTPVS
+311 KSVVP
-316 PHSLR
+316 PHSIN
-321 AFDDFIAEQV
+321 AFVDFLAEHV
-331 SEQDLTS
+331 TEEDISS

-356 PIATRLFTVVN
+356 PVATSLFSAVS
-367 VDVAPHAKTLLTP
+367 VDVGPHAKPLLTP

-387 SNAATRTKAA
+387 SNAATRTKACN
-397 DFFSALST
+397 FFSTLFT
-405 RIRDDDAAKA
+405 RICDGDAGEL
-415 TVVDELLAILKG
+415 VDELLAHLKG
-427 GKAATPEARTSIYL
+427 GKAPTPEARTSIYV
-441 MLSSLA
+441 MLSSVA
-447 PGQASKS
+447 PSEAAKS
-454 SAVVELVASLL
+454 SALVEVVSSMLP
-465 AKEAQEASMHAAVSC
+465 KEVQDACMQAAISC
-480 IAHHLQWLLAH
+480 IAHHLHWLLSQ
-491 ADTAPAA
+491 ADKAPPAA
-498 SVSTALA
+498 VTTALV
-505 KEMQNSKVPIRKA
+505 KEMQNAKVPIRKA
-518 VCLAVGDLF
+518 VCLALGELL
-527 WSMAD
+527 WSMSEGQRA
-532 TQAATSA
+532 TAAARS
-539 TRAFAESL
+539 FAESL
-547 LPGFEA
+547 LPGLEA

-576 AVLEGRLATLGS
+576 AVLEGRLASLGS
-588 DKIDAVMRQNA
+588 DKIDAVLRKNA
-599 ALESI
+599 ALESL
-604 LVVNPKPSFLLAD
+604 LVVEPKPSFLLSD
-617 KVFRKIAAPE
+617 KVIRKITSSE
-627 EEIWLSRA
+627 EEIWLARA
-635 LQAII
+635 LQAVITRRSKVI
-640 ARRANTLAT
+640 AA
-649 DKAVQI
+649 DKAVQVQI
-655 QVALALIHVLFHAT
+655 ALALIHILLHAA
-669 GRDSKRSVLA
+669 GAGSKRSVLEM
-679 LVQQL
+679 VQDL
-684 AQVQPLL
+684 AQLEPIL
-691 THDII
+691 THNII
-696 TSGISAFIQQP
+696 TSGIQAFLQQP
-707 QVTATSS
+707 PATAGSATS
-714 AAASASKPNGA
+714 SASKPNGA
-725 STSATSSAASATAA
+725 ASTASASGSAASATAA
-739 AASADSEDAK
+739 EAEDTK

-754 RARDLRRLLSSAST
+754 RARDLRRLLSASTT
-768 FSEDLDR
+768 FSEGLDS
-775 EARQKALIDTLV
+775 EARKQALVDTLV

-808 AKILP
+808 AKVLP
-813 IDLITSKQQDLISV
+813 IDLITSKQQDLISA
-827 VRAAIDDASMRE
+827 VRTAIDSTSMRE
-839 AGFAALTTLVRLAP
+839 AGFAAQTTLVRLEP
-853 DSVMAELVSQIET
+853 DSVLAELVSQVEADT
-866 DAPFDDLRALTHDDL
+866 PFEDLLALSQDEL
-881 GMWRTEP
+881 GMWSTEP
-888 GTLYVDVLSNNK
+888 GTLYVDVLSTTK
-900 EDAIDKNN
+900 EENIDKNN

-920 RADLAKKKAAQN
+920 RADIARKKAAQN
-932 KTLTKEQKAAVD
+932 RTLTKEQKSAVD
-944 TQSKIE
+944 AQSKIE
-950 AQARAKVDEIRPR
+950 AQARAKVEEIRSR
-963 YVRLLRFVSSIVGA
+963 YVRSLRTVSSIVGA
-977 RTEEIE
+977 RTDEIE
-983 GYMQTLVGFV
+983 GYMQTLVSFV
-993 LETFEISQARF
+993 LRTLEVSQARF
-1004 LFEKEAKDAFWA
+1004 LFEQEAKKAFWA
-1016 LSSCCSIRLEA
+1016 LSSCCSIRLES
-1027 YAMFVGVA
+1027 YSLFVGVA

-1041 EQLVQEDFRA
+1041 EQLVEHDFRS
-1051 EPINELVLRI
+1051 EPISELVLRI

-1094 FGVDPEDTDSVLE
+1094 IGVDPEDTDSVLE

-1127 YPRASFIDSLVT
+1127 YPRSSFIDSLVT

-1159 EALRTTA
+1159 EALRSTA

-1198 TDLDFPVELWL
+1198 TDLEFPVELWL

-1248 NIYARDSSARALAAA
+1248 NAYVRDSCARALAAA
-1263 TEQHPEQVTTVVTKL
+1263 TEQHPDQVSTVVTKL
-1278 CQLYKKRNKVL
+1278 CQLYKERNKVL

-1341 DQALGDRSEEV
+1341 GQALGDRSEEV
-1352 RPKMLEAATTVI
+1352 RPKMLEAATAVI

-1377 MFEAFFSNS
+1377 MFEAFFSNPS
-1386 AGSTADDG
+1386 GSTADDG

-1418 KVVDRLV
+1418 KVVDRLI

-1451 KDVPRL
+1451 KNVPRL
-1457 FQSLFRELLDGAK
+1457 FDLLFHELFDGPK

-1480 LAGLVMGRG
+1480 LAGLVTGRG

-1507 DAKSPTRRQGV
+1507 DAKNPTRRQGV

-1534 PYIIGILPQ
+1534 PYIIGILPHL
-1543 MLAGFGDVSSDV
+1543 LAGFGDVSGDV

-1673 AALKGVLETSFVHY
+1673 AALKAVLETSFVHY

-1735 GKLIPMVRL
+1735 GKLIPMVRM
-1744 VLISPVPEARAVAAK
+1744 VLISPVPEVRAVAAK

-1772 FVDLIPSLLG
+1772 FVDLVPSLLS

-1932 VEDEGVDENMEQS
+1932 VEDEGVDEDMEHS
-1945 AANNSVQRAL
+1945 AVNNSVQRAL

-2051 MRGASSE
+2051 MRGATSE

-2093 RHALVDESQVVRHA
+2093 RHALVDESQAVRHA

-2146 LAALREVMRARADV
+2146 LAALREVMRARSDV

-2201 TALSKALDTEKD
+2201 TALSKALDTEKE
-2213 ETILADLHTA
+2213 ETVLADLRAA

-2259 GCKFFKVFCQVKK
+2259 GCGFFKVFCQVKK
-2272 ASVDVSDY
+2272 PSVDVSDY

-2291 LDDPVPAVV
+2291 LDDPVPEVV

-2305 ALDASLKT
+2305 ALDACLKT
-2313 VSKDELEGLVVPLR
+2313 VGKDELEGLVVPLR
-2327 RSLENTGAA
+2327 RSLENTGAPG
-2336 DRELAGLCRPRGASP
+2336 RELAGLCRPKGAAP

-2364 PDQRQ
+2364 LDQRQ

-2375 SDIVERTSAEAI
+2375 SDIVERTSSDAI

-2411 AAILTSLDTMVR
+2411 AAILTGLDTMVR

-2437 RSYQKAVSDASSA
+2437 RSYQKAVADLSSA
-2450 TVRTKA
+2450 TVRAKA

-2480 ARAGLGESSGAN
+2480 ARAGLGESSGAGT
-2492 AAASAGLAGAA
+2492 AASAGLAGAA
-2503 AGGATDPAD
+2503 GGAADPAD
-2512 LADSFALALSH
+2512 LADSFALALAH

-2529 AKNVGQASRDQVLAL
+2529 VKNVGQTSRDQVVAL
-2544 IDATFASP
+2544 IDATFEAP
-2552 VQIRDAFRQGM
+2552 AAIRDAFRLGM
-2563 AEVIGS
+2563 SEVVGS
-2569 LIKLDTSMAASV
+2569 LVKLDPSLAASV
-2581 LKKHVVG
+2581 LQKHVVG
-2588 GGGSADV
+2588 GGSSDV

-2601 VLASLEKDAV
+2601 IRASLEKDAGAV
-2611 ALHELGFADELVKAV
+2611 HELGFADEVVKAV

-2644 ELIRDSDAWKVEA
+2644 ELIRNSGAWNAEA
-2657 KAADWI
+2657 KAADWL

>member
-17 SEPHQDP
+17 SEPHQHP

-40 DDELGHIDPLV
+40 DDEHDPIDPLV
-51 DWSAFAQAA
+51 DCSAFAQAA
-60 QLHLNSTSTR
+60 HIHLCSTSTR

-84 ELQEL
+84 ELSEL

-105 SKYVDRESRLASL
+105 AKYIDRESRLASL

-130 TAPSDSDPPVAKHAL
+130 AVPADSDGPVAKHAL

-150 EADRICKPSA
+150 EAERICKPST
-160 TGSSTTSL
+160 TGSTTTSL
-168 PTITALHAYVCA
+168 PTVTALHAYVCA
-180 LYSTLCAQEPKSQ
+180 LYSTLCSREPKSQ
-193 PSSTWEPLVHL
+193 PSSTWDPLVQL

-215 STGRDSVRKNAITLT
+215 ATGRESVRKNAITLT
-230 RRTLRNAHAFLPQLI
+230 RRTLRNAHPFLPQLI

-250 AATPATALRSAALLG
+250 ASTPATALRSAALLG

-285 DGVGRGYVHQ
+285 DGIGRGYVNQ
-295 AKKEILAFYS
+295 AKKEILVFYS

-311 KTPVS
+311 KTAVPQ
-316 PHSLR
+316 HSLR
-321 AFDDFIAEQV
+321 AFDDFLAEQV
-331 SEQDLTS
+331 SQDDLTS

-356 PIATRLFTVVN
+356 PIATSLFTVVN
-367 VDVAPHAKTLLTP
+367 LDVAPHAKPLLTP

-387 SNAATRTKAA
+387 SNAATRAKAA

-405 RIRDDDAAKA
+405 RIRDDDAAKT

-427 GKAATPEARTSIYL
+427 AKAATPEARTSIYL
-441 MLSSLA
+441 MLSSVA

-454 SAVVELVASLL
+454 SAVVEMVASLL

-480 IAHHLQWLLAH
+480 IAHHLQWLLTH
-491 ADTAPAA
+491 ADTVPAA

-505 KEMQNSKVPIRKA
+505 KEMQNAKVPIRKA
-518 VCLAVGDLF
+518 VCLAIGHLF
-527 WSMAD
+527 WSMAAD
-532 TQAATSA
+532 ANTATAA

-547 LPGFEA
+547 LPAFEA

-576 AVLEGRLATLGS
+576 AVLEGRLASLGS
-588 DKIDAVMRQNA
+588 DKIDAVMRKNA

-604 LVVNPKPSFLLAD
+604 LVVDPKPSFLLAE
-617 KVFRKIAAPE
+617 KVFRKIATPD

-640 ARRANTLAT
+640 ARRSETLAA
-649 DKAVQI
+649 DKAVQV

-669 GRDSKRSVLA
+669 GSDSKRSVLA

-684 AQVQPLL
+684 AQVEPLL

-696 TSGISAFIQQP
+696 TSGISAFLQQP
-707 QVTATSS
+707 QVTATSAASSTSKANGS
-714 AAASASKPNGA
+714 ASTPAASSAAATAASAS
-725 STSATSSAASATAA
+725 
-739 AASADSEDAK
+739 ADAEDAK

-768 FSEDLDR
+768 FSEELDP
-775 EARQKALIDTLV
+775 EARKKALVDTLV

-827 VRAAIDDASMRE
+827 VRAAIDDATMRE

-866 DAPFDDLRALTHDDL
+866 DAPFDDLRALTHDEL

-888 GTLYVDVLSNNK
+888 GTLYVDVLSTTK
-900 EDAIDKNN
+900 EESIDKNN

-944 TQSKIE
+944 AQSKIE
-950 AQARAKVDEIRPR
+950 AEARAKVDEIRSR
-963 YVRLLRFVSSIVGA
+963 YVRSLRTVSSIVGA

-1004 LFEKEAKDAFWA
+1004 LFEKEAKEAFWA
-1016 LSSCCSIRLEA
+1016 LSSCCSLRLEA
-1027 YAMFVGVA
+1027 YSMFVGVA

-1127 YPRASFIDSLVT
+1127 YPRSSFIDSFVT

-1248 NIYARDSSARALAAA
+1248 NIYVRESAARALAAA

-1278 CQLYKKRNKVL
+1278 CQLYKERNKVL

-1341 DQALGDRSEEV
+1341 GQALGDRSEEV
-1352 RPKMLEAATTVI
+1352 RPKMLEAATAVI
-1364 DLHGKEHLSKLIA
+1364 DLHGKPHLSKLIA
-1377 MFEAFFSNS
+1377 MFESFFSNS

-1457 FQSLFRELLDGAK
+1457 FESLFRELLDGAK

-1507 DAKSPTRRQGV
+1507 DAKNPTRRQGV

-1673 AALKGVLETSFVHY
+1673 TALKGVLETSFVHY

-1772 FVDLIPSLLG
+1772 FVDLVPSLLG

-1932 VEDEGVDENMEQS
+1932 VEDEGIDEDVEQS
-1945 AANNSVQRAL
+1945 VANNSVQRAL

-2064 GVCYAVT
+2064 GVCYAVA

-2093 RHALVDESQVVRHA
+2093 RHALVDESQAVRHA

-2146 LAALREVMRARADV
+2146 LAALREVMRARSDV

-2187 VAGSALNRRLSNIL
+2187 VAGSALNRRLSNML

-2213 ETILADLHTA
+2213 ETIVADLHTA

-2259 GCKFFKVFCQVKK
+2259 GCNMFKVFCQVKK
-2272 ASVDVSDY
+2272 ASVDMSDY

-2313 VSKDELEGLVVPLR
+2313 VGKDELEGLVVPLR

-2336 DRELAGLCRPRGASP
+2336 GRVLPGLCRPKGASP

-2364 PDQRQ
+2364 ADQRQ

-2401 CGDRHPPPVK
+2401 CGDRHAPPVK

-2480 ARAGLGESSGAN
+2480 ARAGLGEGSGGN
-2492 AAASAGLAGAA
+2492 AASSAGLAGAA
-2503 AGGATDPAD
+2503 AGGTTDPAD

-2544 IDATFASP
+2544 IDATFAAP
-2552 VQIRDAFRQGM
+2552 IAIRDAFRQGM
-2563 AEVIGS
+2563 AEVVGS
-2569 LIKLDTSMAASV
+2569 LIKLDASMAASV
-2581 LKKHVVG
+2581 LQKHVV
-2588 GGGSADV
+2588 GGSADV

-2611 ALHELGFADELVKAV
+2611 ALHALGFADELVKAV

-2644 ELIRDSDAWKVEA
+2644 ELIRDSDAWKAEA